1 MDKKVSMSRSERLRR
16 EKVTRYSIRK
26 YSFGAA
32 SVAVAAL
39 FMFLGNGAV
48 SAAENGVDSQ
58 GGAAVAANPNGG
70 GDTPP
75 GDGATPTNAENQ
87 KPVAEIPYS
96 IPSEKKIF
104 VYNEEDAGIEIPV
117 HDDSG
122 KIRYAT
128 VKQGSNQKFN
138 KVTGE
143 DNKLDLGFG
152 YTATIINDA
161 ENTTVA
167 ATPATQADP
176 AKIIISGKPSDT
188 LKQNNGYT
196 KNEEQ
201 TVNIGTRFVKVGD
214 EQGAN
219 NVGDSRTIKDP
230 GYMYLVLKSQTY
242 KYSIQEPASNAD
254 KISVSNIDALTE
266 QDINKIKE
274 QLKVEYSKTSQD
286 ARLASQR
293 GTALTNRS
301 EVVERVEVA
310 DGNVTVTYKD
320 GSTDVVPVA
329 NVARTNQP
337 PTVDIPYS
345 DPAKRE
351 IYVYGAEENS
361 FNIKIKDDSDKV
373 AKATLEQW
381 GSNAFKPVDG
391 ETNKINTQYGYTAN
405 EFKTETPASD
415 ATPAVITYSGTPK
428 AVDNLS
434 QARLDAAT
442 RGETPQGLALGWRYV
457 AVTDVEGTKFA
468 GSGKDAA
475 NDHAFRVMLKPQ
487 TQKYDVTTPAEESAK
502 FPVVDA
508 NNVTDAEFKK
518 LVGAN
523 NANIKLHYSAKNTD
537 ANLVSKRNENVDDK
551 ETKIK
556 SVTKVDNNMVVT
568 YNDGSTDTLP
578 LTEFARTNAAPTVE
592 LPYSNEANKQI
603 YVYTG
608 ENTALTFKGTDEN
621 EVKDLYLRGP
631 GDISG
636 NNTNKYGFTTGKV
649 ANGAVTGEGS
659 ISDDKRTATIKM
671 TGVTNLRTGQK
682 WTSFI
687 VSKDNDGKFSN
698 TDYRA
703 LDKDRNARQKPGY
716 VHFIVKNQ
724 TSKYD
729 IATPTEKVAVA
740 DPANVTEDDLAKIK
754 EKLQLE
760 YNKKNDD
767 ANISKDSPVTDKDS
781 KIKSLTKDANGNLV
795 VTYTDGSTD
804 KRPLSEFVTLD
815 KQPAI
820 DAVNKAAEDKI
831 AEINAITD
839 PNTTDDEKQAAI
851 AKVNADKEKALAA
864 INDPNLTTKAALDQA
879 QTEGITAIAADN
891 PVVAKKAEA
900 KAAIEAA
907 RKAKEDAINADRNL
921 SEAEKTAAIA
931 KANEAA
937 RAATEK
943 IDAATTDAAVDAAQ
957 TEATTAISKVN
968 PIAKE
973 NAKAAVANALT
984 AKNDEIDKRT
994 DLSQAEKDAAK
1005 AEAQKLADAELAKIN
1020 AQPDNEDTEDAARA
1034 TQKLVDAAEDKGVAD
1049 VTSVTPV
1056 AKDAAKKAV
1065 ADELAK
1071 KEAEID
1077 ARQDL
1082 TAEEKDAAKKEA
1094 QAKAAEANQAIDAQP
1109 DVAATPEEAQ
1119 AAQEQVDAAKEK
1131 GVEAIKAVNPETTA
1145 KEAADKAIDDALAAK
1160 NKAIDERTDLTDAE
1174 KKAAKDKA
1182 KAEADKAKAAVAAA
1196 TSDAEVAK
1204 AKEAGESAVGAVNP
1218 VAKDA
1223 AKKAVAD
1230 ELAKKEAEI
1239 DARQDLT
1246 AEEKDAAKK
1255 EAQAKAA
1262 EANQAIDAQ
1271 PDVAATPEEAKAAQ
1285 DKVEAAKTQGVEAIK
1300 AVNPET
1306 TAKEAADKAIDDALA
1321 AKNKAIDER
1330 TDLTDAEK
1338 KAAKDKAKAEADKA
1352 KAAVAAATSDA
1363 EVAKAKEAGESA
1375 VGAVNPVA
1383 KAAAKQ
1389 AVADELA
1396 KKEAEIDARQDL
1408 TAEEKAKVK
1417 AEAQARAAEANKAID
1432 AQPDVTT
1439 TPEESR
1445 KVQGAVDSAK
1455 EHGVAAIKAV
1465 NPETTTKAA
1474 AKKAIDDKLAEQL
1487 KAIEN
1492 TPDATD
1498 EEKAEAAEKAT
1509 ALAKEAKQAIDIA
1522 TTDSEVKKL
1531 QDDANAEIGKVL
1543 PVVEDKPNARKAIDE
1558 QTKAKKEEIDARTDL
1573 SPKAKE
1579 NLKDKADQIAA
1590 EAKKLVDAANKEAD
1604 VNKIQDA
1611 DKSAIRAVGDINRPI
1626 DKVLVNDPANLK
1638 AEEKAKILE
1647 EVKKVNP
1654 TAKEVKYNDAGNIEV
1669 TTANGDKGIINP
1681 TDLVKTL
1688 ENLDNGKGGNDINKP
1703 LDKVIIKDKSMLTES
1718 EKAQIIAAVKSVN
1731 PNSIVLLDADG
1742 TVSVSTPEGQTATI
1756 PSTELV
1762 RTKEDTAK
1770 SDAGNGEIVKPAD
1783 KVVGEPTDSAAQAK
1797 VEEKLRKL
1805 NPEAKSVKFDDKGNA
1820 TVTLND
1826 GTVATIP
1833 WKDLFKSPEDATK
1846 PNAGNDIVKP
1856 ADKTVVA
1863 NSDKLTVAEKKAI
1876 EEKVK
1881 AVNPGAT
1888 VVVDDKGN
1896 ATVTTPEGKT
1906 AVIPATDLTK
1916 SAADA
1921 AKPNAGNDVNTPAA
1935 KTVAANLDKLTDAE
1949 KKAIEEKVKAVN
1961 PGSTVVVD
1969 DKGNATVT
1977 TPEGKT
1983 AVIPA
1988 TDLVKTQDDI
1998 TKENAGNDVNTPAA
2012 KTVVADSDA
2021 LTPEEK
2027 KAIEEKVKAVNPGST
2042 VVVDDKGNA
2051 TVTKADGTVLNI
2063 PALDLVI
2070 PAGNLADEAK
2080 TAKVKTPAFRT
2091 LVGNKD
2097 NLTEDEKA
2105 AVKKAIEAVNSGAT
2119 VVVDDKGNATVTLDG
2134 NTVSIAKDQLV
2145 KTESDVTAKN
2155 SGDNINLDFEKETV
2169 ADFTNLTDSE
2179 KEAAKAKIKA
2189 ANADVVDV
2197 LFDKAGNATVVTKD
2211 GKVLAITAEVIFKQ
2225 APSAQNNGAT
2235 NTEAK
2240 VDKAKLA
2247 GAIRQLDGLIIQ
2259 ESAKLDAETAK
2270 AANALSAD
2278 AKKVFANADATQ
2290 ADVAATVK
2298 RIEDFLAKVSPAT
2311 NHASPA
2317 NDQAAQ
2323 TPAVVPA
2330 QAATNVRTVA
2340 KELPNTGTADSTV
2353 AMVAAAASALLGLG
2367 LAGRRRKED
2376 EEA

>member
-48 SAAENGVDSQ
+48 SAAENGADSQ

-70 GDTPP
+70 GEADP
-75 GDGATPTNAENQ
+75 GDGAPSTGAENGEATAGNEDSRVESTAPTYAGTT
-87 KPVAEIPYS
+87 KTENGISYTVEFSDDA
-96 IPSEKKIF
+96 KKEVY
-104 VYNEEDAGIEIPV
+104 VYNKEEADVGFHITSNE
-117 HDDSG
+117 DD
-122 KIRYAT
+122 KVTYVET
-128 VKQGSNQKFN
+128 TKGSNQKF
-138 KVTGE
+138 TSTS
-143 DNKLDLGFG
+143 D
-152 YTATIINDA
+152 ATIVTDGYGYNFKKITTETPLPLTVAMTGQPNDA
-161 ENTTVA
+161 LMRN
-167 ATPATQADP
+167 
-176 AKIIISGKPSDT
+176 S
-188 LKQNNGYT
+188 GYT
-196 KNEEQ
+196 KNQEQ
-201 TVNIGTRFVKVGD
+201 HLSIGERYLRVTSKKNKVLSAAGSGVNAIGYFKV
-214 EQGAN
+214 
-219 NVGDSRTIKDP
+219 
-230 GYMYLVLKSQTY
+230 VLKSQTY
-242 KYSIQEPASNAD
+242 KYSIHEPATNAD
-254 KISVSNIDALTE
+254 KISVTDIDNLSAA
-266 QDINKIKE
+266 DIEKIKN
-274 QLKVEYSKTSQD
+274 QLKVEHSKTSQD
-286 ARLASQR
+286 ARLESKK
-293 GTALTNRS
+293 GT
-301 EVVERVEVA
+301 VVERRDSVVDRVTVENR
-310 DGNVTVTYKD
+310 NVTVIYKD
-320 GSTDVVPVA
+320 GSTDTVPVA
-329 NVARTNQP
+329 NVARTNQR
-337 PTVDIPYS
+337 PTVEIDYS
-345 DPAKRE
+345 DPAPTKKE
-351 IYVYGAEENS
+351 VFVYGAEENS
-361 FNIKIKDDSDKV
+361 FDIKIKDDGGKIKSAVLK
-373 AKATLEQW
+373 K
-381 GSNAFKPVDG
+381 GSNQSFK
-391 ETNKINTQYGYTAN
+391 
-405 EFKTETPASD
+405 
-415 ATPAVITYSGTPK
+415 
-428 AVDNLS
+428 
-434 QARLDAAT
+434 DAADST
-442 RGETPQGLALGWRYV
+442 DK
-457 AVTDVEGTKFA
+457 TDVEYGFKADKITSETVATEGEEAIIRYTGTPAPGPGLPQNKLDEVLK
-468 GSGKDAA
+468 KDGVALGVRFVNA
-475 NDHAFRVMLKPQ
+475 IDQDNVDARVNRGTISDPAAFRVVLKPQ
-487 TQKYDVTTPAEESAK
+487 TQKYDIKTPEEADK
-502 FPVVDA
+502 VV
-508 NNVTDAEFKK
+508 VTDPAAVTEEEFEKVKEKVK
-518 LVGAN
+518 LEYSQN
-523 NANIKLHYSAKNTD
+523 NPDRRLE
-537 ANLVSKRNENVDDK
+537 SKRGQEVENQNS
-551 ETKIK
+551 KIQTIAK
-556 SVTKVDNNMVVT
+556 DGNDLLVT
-568 YNDGSTDTLP
+568 YRDGSIDRRP
-578 LTEFARTNAAPTVE
+578 LTEF
-592 LPYSNEANKQI
+592 
-603 YVYTG
+603 
-608 ENTALTFKGTDEN
+608 
-621 EVKDLYLRGP
+621 
-631 GDISG
+631 
-636 NNTNKYGFTTGKV
+636 TTL
-649 ANGAVTGEGS
+649 N
-659 ISDDKRTATIKM
+659 
-671 TGVTNLRTGQK
+671 
-682 WTSFI
+682 
-687 VSKDNDGKFSN
+687 
-698 TDYRA
+698 
-703 LDKDRNARQKPGY
+703 
-716 VHFIVKNQ
+716 
-724 TSKYD
+724 
-729 IATPTEKVAVA
+729 
-740 DPANVTEDDLAKIK
+740 
-754 EKLQLE
+754 
-760 YNKKNDD
+760 
-767 ANISKDSPVTDKDS
+767 
-781 KIKSLTKDANGNLV
+781 
-795 VTYTDGSTD
+795 
-804 KRPLSEFVTLD
+804 

-831 AEINAITD
+831 AEINAIAD

-879 QTEGITAIAADN
+879 QTEGTTAIAADN

-931 KANEAA
+931 KANAAA

-943 IDAATTDAAVDAAQ
+943 IDAATIDAAVDEAQ

-973 NAKAAVANALT
+973 NAKAAIANALT

-1005 AEAQKLADAELAKIN
+1005 AEAKKLADAELAKIN

-1049 VTSVTPV
+1049 VTSVNPV
-1056 AKDAAKKAV
+1056 AKAAAKQAV
-1065 ADELAK
+1065 ADELAAK
-1071 KEAEID
+1071 NKEID

-1082 TAEEKDAAKKEA
+1082 TAEEKA
-1094 QAKAAEANQAIDAQP
+1094 
-1109 DVAATPEEAQ
+1109 
-1119 AAQEQVDAAKEK
+1119 
-1131 GVEAIKAVNPETTA
+1131 
-1145 KEAADKAIDDALAAK
+1145 
-1160 NKAIDERTDLTDAE
+1160 
-1174 KKAAKDKA
+1174 KA
-1182 KAEADKAKAAVAAA
+1182 KAEAQAAA
-1196 TSDAEVAK
+1196 D
-1204 AKEAGESAVGAVNP
+1204 
-1218 VAKDA
+1218 
-1223 AKKAVAD
+1223 
-1230 ELAKKEAEI
+1230 
-1239 DARQDLT
+1239 
-1246 AEEKDAAKK
+1246 
-1255 EAQAKAA
+1255 
-1262 EANQAIDAQ
+1262 EANKAIDAQ

-1306 TAKEAADKAIDDALA
+1306 TAKAAADKAIDDALA

-1396 KKEAEIDARQDL
+1396 AKNKEIDARQDL
-1408 TAEEKAKVK
+1408 TAEEKAKAK
-1417 AEAQARAAEANKAID
+1417 AEAQAAADEANKAID

-1935 KTVAANLDKLTDAE
+1935 KTVAANLDKLTEAE

-2012 KTVVADSDA
+2012 KTVVADPDA

-2155 SGDNINLDFEKETV
+2155 SGDNINLDFERETV

-2211 GKVLAITAEVIFKQ
+2211 GKVLAITAEAIFKQ

-2330 QAATNVRTVA
+2330 QAANANQAATNVRTVA

-2353 AMVAAAASALLGLG
+2353 AMVAAAASAVLGLG

>member
-58 GGAAVAANPNGG
+58 GGAAVAASPNGG
-70 GDTPP
+70 GEADP
-75 GDGATPTNAENQ
+75 GDGATSTGAENGEATAGNEDSTTTTDQ
-87 KPVAEIPYS
+87 PPVVEIPYS
-96 IPSEKKIF
+96 
-104 VYNEEDAGIEIPV
+104 
-117 HDDSG
+117 
-122 KIRYAT
+122 
-128 VKQGSNQKFN
+128 
-138 KVTGE
+138 
-143 DNKLDLGFG
+143 
-152 YTATIINDA
+152 
-161 ENTTVA
+161 NTT
-167 ATPATQADP
+167 
-176 AKIIISGKPSDT
+176 
-188 LKQNNGYT
+188 
-196 KNEEQ
+196 E
-201 TVNIGTRFVKVGD
+201 
-214 EQGAN
+214 
-219 NVGDSRTIKDP
+219 
-230 GYMYLVLKSQTY
+230 
-242 KYSIQEPASNAD
+242 
-254 KISVSNIDALTE
+254 
-266 QDINKIKE
+266 
-274 QLKVEYSKTSQD
+274 
-286 ARLASQR
+286 
-293 GTALTNRS
+293 
-301 EVVERVEVA
+301 
-310 DGNVTVTYKD
+310 
-320 GSTDVVPVA
+320 
-329 NVARTNQP
+329 
-337 PTVDIPYS
+337 
-345 DPAKRE
+345 RE
-351 IYVYGAEENS
+351 IYVYGAEETS
-361 FNIKIKDDSDKV
+361 FKIKIKDDAGKI
-373 AKATLEQW
+373 KGATLLQ
-381 GSNAFKPVDG
+381 GGNKAFNSVAG
-391 ETNKINTQYGYTAN
+391 ETDKINTQYGYTAN
-405 EFKTETPASD
+405 EFKTETSASD
-415 ATPAVITYSGTPK
+415 AMPAVITYSGTPK
-428 AVDNLS
+428 ADGTLT
-434 QARLDAAT
+434 QTRLETAT
-442 RGETPQGLALGWRYV
+442 RGENPSGINLGWRYV
-457 AVTDVEGTKFA
+457 RVRDTKNMDFT
-468 GSGKDAA
+468 GSNTGKS
-475 NDHAFRVMLKPQ
+475 NDHAFNVVLKPQ
-487 TQKYDVTTPAEESAK
+487 NQKYDMTTPATEAEK
-502 FPVVDA
+502 LGVRDA
-508 NNVTDAEFKK
+508 NNVSEQEFAAIKSALK
-518 LVGAN
+518 LEYSKQNNDLNLASKRGQNVDNRDSKIKTIEKEAN
-523 NANIKLHYSAKNTD
+523 NI
-537 ANLVSKRNENVDDK
+537 
-551 ETKIK
+551 
-556 SVTKVDNNMVVT
+556 VVT
-568 YNDGSTDTLP
+568 YKDGSVDKKP
-578 LTEFARTNAAPTVE
+578 LTEFARTNTAPTVE
-592 LPYSNEANKQI
+592 IPYSVDGKKDV
-603 YVYTG
+603 YVYANEDIDLDIKYNDDSGKIKFATINKGGNQPFRPVDSTNPDIINSEYGTQFTRINSETSTPATVKITG
-608 ENTALTFKGTDEN
+608 KMTKETQGLEPRRFPTDE
-621 EVKDLYLRGP
+621 
-631 GDISG
+631 
-636 NNTNKYGFTTGKV
+636 
-649 ANGAVTGEGS
+649 AGEYRIGT
-659 ISDDKRTATIKM
+659 RYATATDTDNAKI
-671 TGVTNLRTGQK
+671 VNNA
-682 WTSFI
+682 TSSSYNRDPGSFAI
-687 VSKDNDGKFSN
+687 VLKS
-698 TDYRA
+698 
-703 LDKDRNARQKPGY
+703 
-716 VHFIVKNQ
+716 Q
-724 TSKYD
+724 TRKYD
-729 IATPTEKVAVA
+729 IKTPEEADKVVVTDPAAVTEEEFKKVKEKV
-740 DPANVTEDDLAKIK
+740 K
-754 EKLQLE
+754 LE
-760 YNKKNDD
+760 YSRTNPDKNLLD
-767 ANISKDSPVTDKDS
+767 KRGQPVDNQET
-781 KIKSLTKDANGNLV
+781 KIQSITKNGNDLL
-795 VTYTDGSTD
+795 VTYTDGSID
-804 KRPLSEFVTLD
+804 RRPLTEFTTLN

-831 AEINAITD
+831 AEINASTD
-839 PNTTDDEKQAAI
+839 PNATEDEKQAAI

-879 QTEGITAIAADN
+879 QTEGTTAIAADN
-891 PVVAKKAEA
+891 PVIAKKAEA

-937 RAATEK
+937 QSATAK

-957 TEATTAISKVN
+957 TEAITAISKVN

-973 NAKAAVANALT
+973 NAKAAIANALR
-984 AKNDEIDKRT
+984 AKNDELDKRT

-1005 AEAQKLADAELAKIN
+1005 AEAKKLADAELAKIN

-1034 TQKLVDAAEDKGVAD
+1034 TQKLVDAAEDKGIAD

-1056 AKDAAKKAV
+1056 AKAAAKQAV
-1065 ADELAK
+1065 ADELAAK
-1071 KEAEID
+1071 NKEID
-1077 ARQDL
+1077 DRQDL
-1082 TAEEKDAAKKEA
+1082 TAEEKAKAKAEA
-1094 QAKAAEANQAIDAQP
+1094 QAAADEANKAIDAQP

-1145 KEAADKAIDDALAAK
+1145 KAAADKAIDDALAAK

-1182 KAEADKAKAAVAAA
+1182 KEEADKAKAAVAAA

-1204 AKEAGESAVGAVNP
+1204 AKEAGESAVGAVTP

-1230 ELAKKEAEI
+1230 ELA
-1239 DARQDLT
+1239 
-1246 AEEKDAAKK
+1246 AKK
-1255 EAQAKAA
+1255 K
-1262 EANQAIDAQ
+1262 
-1271 PDVAATPEEAKAAQ
+1271 
-1285 DKVEAAKTQGVEAIK
+1285 
-1300 AVNPET
+1300 
-1306 TAKEAADKAIDDALA
+1306 
-1321 AKNKAIDER
+1321 
-1330 TDLTDAEK
+1330 
-1338 KAAKDKAKAEADKA
+1338 
-1352 KAAVAAATSDA
+1352 
-1363 EVAKAKEAGESA
+1363 
-1375 VGAVNPVA
+1375 
-1383 KAAAKQ
+1383 
-1389 AVADELA
+1389 
-1396 KKEAEIDARQDL
+1396 EIDARQDL

-1417 AEAQARAAEANKAID
+1417 AEAQAAADEANKAID
-1432 AQPDVTT
+1432 AQPEVTT
-1439 TPEESR
+1439 TPEEAKAAQD
-1445 KVQGAVDSAK
+1445 KVDAAK
-1455 EHGVAAIKAV
+1455 THGVAAIKAV

-1935 KTVAANLDKLTDAE
+1935 KTVAANLDKLTEAE

-2012 KTVVADSDA
+2012 KTVVADPDA

-2179 KEAAKAKIKA
+2179 KEAATAKIKA

-2211 GKVLAITAEVIFKQ
+2211 GKVLAITAEAIFKQ

-2330 QAATNVRTVA
+2330 QAANANQAATNVRTVA

>member
-48 SAAENGVDSQ
+48 SAAENGADSQ
-58 GGAAVAANPNGG
+58 GGAAVAASPNGG
-70 GDTPP
+70 GEADS
-75 GDGATPTNAENQ
+75 GDGAPSTGAENQ
-87 KPVAEIPYS
+87 KPVAVISYS
-96 IPSEKKIF
+96 RQEQKEIF
-104 VYNEEDAGIEIPV
+104 VYNEEDANIEIPV
-117 HDDSG
+117 YDDSG
-122 KIRYAT
+122 KILYAT
-128 VKQGSNQKFN
+128 FKKGSNQKFN

-143 DNKLDLGFG
+143 ENKLNLEFG
-152 YTATIINDA
+152 YTGTVINEAMSDTTTATPDA
-161 ENTTVA
+161 SGTA
-167 ATPATQADP
+167 ATQDSP
-176 AKIIISGKPSDT
+176 AKITISGKPNDE
-188 LKQNNGYT
+188 LKRKREYT
-196 KNEEQ
+196 KTEEQ
-201 TVNIGTRFVKVGD
+201 ALKIGTRYVKVGD
-214 EQGAN
+214 KQGAN
-219 NVGDSRTIKDP
+219 NVVNSGRIIDP
-230 GYMYLVLKSQTY
+230 GYISLILKSQTY
-242 KYSIQEPASNAD
+242 KYSIQEPETNAD
-254 KISVSNIDALTE
+254 KISVT
-266 QDINKIKE
+266 DINNLTNTDIEKIK
-274 QLKVEYSKTSQD
+274 QNLKVEYSKTSQD

-293 GTALTNRS
+293 GTTLTNRS
-301 EVVERVEVA
+301 EVVDSVGVA
-310 DGNVTVTYKD
+310 NGNVTVTYKD

-337 PTVDIPYS
+337 PTVEIPYS
-345 DPAKRE
+345 VDGKKDVYVYANEDIDLDIKYNDDSGKIKFATINKGGNQSFQPVDSTNQDIINSEHGTQFTRINSETPTPATVKITGKMTKETQGLDSSRFPTDEAGEYRIGTRYATATDTDNASIVNNATSSSYNRDPGSFSIVLKSQTRKYDIKTPEEADKVVVTDPAAVTEEEFAKVKEKVKLEYSQTNPDKNLLDKR
-351 IYVYGAEENS
+351 GQS
-361 FNIKIKDDSDKV
+361 
-373 AKATLEQW
+373 
-381 GSNAFKPVDG
+381 
-391 ETNKINTQYGYTAN
+391 
-405 EFKTETPASD
+405 
-415 ATPAVITYSGTPK
+415 
-428 AVDNLS
+428 VDN
-434 QARLDAAT
+434 Q
-442 RGETPQGLALGWRYV
+442 
-457 AVTDVEGTKFA
+457 
-468 GSGKDAA
+468 
-475 NDHAFRVMLKPQ
+475 
-487 TQKYDVTTPAEESAK
+487 
-502 FPVVDA
+502 
-508 NNVTDAEFKK
+508 
-518 LVGAN
+518 
-523 NANIKLHYSAKNTD
+523 
-537 ANLVSKRNENVDDK
+537 
-551 ETKIK
+551 ETKI
-556 SVTKVDNNMVVT
+556 
-568 YNDGSTDTLP
+568 
-578 LTEFARTNAAPTVE
+578 
-592 LPYSNEANKQI
+592 Q
-603 YVYTG
+603 
-608 ENTALTFKGTDEN
+608 
-621 EVKDLYLRGP
+621 
-631 GDISG
+631 
-636 NNTNKYGFTTGKV
+636 
-649 ANGAVTGEGS
+649 S
-659 ISDDKRTATIKM
+659 I
-671 TGVTNLRTGQK
+671 
-682 WTSFI
+682 
-687 VSKDNDGKFSN
+687 
-698 TDYRA
+698 
-703 LDKDRNARQKPGY
+703 
-716 VHFIVKNQ
+716 
-724 TSKYD
+724 
-729 IATPTEKVAVA
+729 
-740 DPANVTEDDLAKIK
+740 
-754 EKLQLE
+754 
-760 YNKKNDD
+760 
-767 ANISKDSPVTDKDS
+767 
-781 KIKSLTKDANGNLV
+781 TKDGNDLL
-795 VTYTDGSTD
+795 VTYTDGSID
-804 KRPLSEFVTLD
+804 RRPLTEFTTLN

-864 INDPNLTTKAALDQA
+864 INDPNLTTKAALNQA
-879 QTEGITAIAADN
+879 QTEGTTAIAADN

-937 RAATEK
+937 QAATEK
-943 IDAATTDAAVDAAQ
+943 IDAATTDAAVDTAQ

-973 NAKAAVANALT
+973 NAKAAIANALT
-984 AKNDEIDKRT
+984 AKNDELDKRT

-1005 AEAQKLADAELAKIN
+1005 AEAKKLADAELAKID

-1034 TQKLVDAAEDKGVAD
+1034 TQNLVNAAEDKGVAD

-1082 TAEEKDAAKKEA
+1082 TAEEKAKAKAEA
-1094 QAKAAEANQAIDAQP
+1094 QAAADQANKAIDAQP
-1109 DVAATPEEAQ
+1109 EVAATPEEAQ
-1119 AAQEQVDAAKEK
+1119 AAQDKVDAAKAQ

-1145 KEAADKAIDDALAAK
+1145 KAAADKAIDDALAAK

-1182 KAEADKAKAAVAAA
+1182 KEEADKAKAAVAAA

-1204 AKEAGESAVGAVNP
+1204 AKEAGESAVGAVTP

-1223 AKKAVAD
+1223 AKK
-1230 ELAKKEAEI
+1230 
-1239 DARQDLT
+1239 
-1246 AEEKDAAKK
+1246 
-1255 EAQAKAA
+1255 
-1262 EANQAIDAQ
+1262 
-1271 PDVAATPEEAKAAQ
+1271 
-1285 DKVEAAKTQGVEAIK
+1285 
-1300 AVNPET
+1300 
-1306 TAKEAADKAIDDALA
+1306 
-1321 AKNKAIDER
+1321 
-1330 TDLTDAEK
+1330 
-1338 KAAKDKAKAEADKA
+1338 
-1352 KAAVAAATSDA
+1352 
-1363 EVAKAKEAGESA
+1363 
-1375 VGAVNPVA
+1375 
-1383 KAAAKQ
+1383 

-1783 KVVGEPTDSAAQAK
+1783 KVVGEPTESAAQAK

-1935 KTVAANLDKLTDAE
+1935 KTVAANLDKLTEAE

-2012 KTVVADSDA
+2012 KTVVADPDA

-2211 GKVLAITAEVIFKQ
+2211 GKVLAITAEAIFKQ

-2270 AANALSAD
+2270 EATDLLAD

-2290 ADVAATVK
+2290 ADVAETVK

-2330 QAATNVRTVA
+2330 QAANANQAATNVRTVA

-2367 LAGRRRKED
+2367 LAGRRKED

>member
-1 MDKKVSMSRSERLRR
+1 MDKKVSMSRSERLHR

-48 SAAENGVDSQ
+48 SAAENGADSQ

-70 GDTPP
+70 GDADPV
-75 GDGATPTNAENQ
+75 DGAPSTGAENGGATAGSEAPAATTDQ
-87 KPVAEIPYS
+87 PPVVEIPYS
-96 IPSEKKIF
+96 
-104 VYNEEDAGIEIPV
+104 
-117 HDDSG
+117 
-122 KIRYAT
+122 
-128 VKQGSNQKFN
+128 
-138 KVTGE
+138 
-143 DNKLDLGFG
+143 
-152 YTATIINDA
+152 
-161 ENTTVA
+161 NTT
-167 ATPATQADP
+167 
-176 AKIIISGKPSDT
+176 
-188 LKQNNGYT
+188 
-196 KNEEQ
+196 E
-201 TVNIGTRFVKVGD
+201 
-214 EQGAN
+214 
-219 NVGDSRTIKDP
+219 
-230 GYMYLVLKSQTY
+230 
-242 KYSIQEPASNAD
+242 
-254 KISVSNIDALTE
+254 
-266 QDINKIKE
+266 
-274 QLKVEYSKTSQD
+274 
-286 ARLASQR
+286 
-293 GTALTNRS
+293 
-301 EVVERVEVA
+301 
-310 DGNVTVTYKD
+310 
-320 GSTDVVPVA
+320 
-329 NVARTNQP
+329 
-337 PTVDIPYS
+337 
-345 DPAKRE
+345 RE
-351 IYVYGAEENS
+351 IYVYGAEETS
-361 FNIKIKDDSDKV
+361 FEIKIKDDAGRIKE
-373 AKATLEQW
+373 AKLLKGGNQ
-381 GSNAFKPVDG
+381 SFQPVPNEPD
-391 ETNKINTQYGYTAN
+391 KINTEYGYKAN
-405 EFKTETPASD
+405 VFTSETD
-415 ATPAVITYSGTPK
+415 ATNEHPAVIRYSGTPAPDRK
-428 AVDNLS
+428 FT
-434 QARLDAAT
+434 QTRLEDAT
-442 RGETPQGLALGWRYV
+442 RGENPTGTNLGWRYV
-457 AVTDVEGTKFA
+457 RVRDTNNVDFT
-468 GSGKDAA
+468 GSDTGKR
-475 NDHAFRVMLKPQ
+475 NDHAFNVVLKPQKQKYDVKDLTGSQRITVNDIDNITEDELGTIKSRLQLEYSKTNTDARLQNLAGTDVNNPSQLIKAVAVSPTDSTKLAVTYNDGSVDTIEKNKVLNVRPKGIIPFSNSAEKEIYVYKGEETNLEFGVTDDSGKIKDLRIVQAKGVVGASGAAQGQVVNQYGLTMTSQTDTDGINATEDNPAITRITGTVNVPGKPQYVGTLMTRYLVAEDLERAVFSPPLQNSNLEQEGAFKLVVREQ
-487 TQKYDVTTPAEESAK
+487 TQKYDIVSQTNEADK
-502 FPVVDA
+502 IVVSDP
-508 NNVTDAEFKK
+508 D
-518 LVGAN
+518 
-523 NANIKLHYSAKNTD
+523 
-537 ANLVSKRNENVDDK
+537 NLSEADL
-551 ETKIK
+551 TKIK
-556 SVTKVDNNMVVT
+556 ENIKVKYSTADDARLSDKNNTEVENASNYIKSVATQGDQLVVT
-568 YNDGSTDTLP
+568 YNDGSTDSVP
-578 LTEFARTNAAPTVE
+578 LTSV
-592 LPYSNEANKQI
+592 
-603 YVYTG
+603 
-608 ENTALTFKGTDEN
+608 
-621 EVKDLYLRGP
+621 VK
-631 GDISG
+631 
-636 NNTNKYGFTTGKV
+636 
-649 ANGAVTGEGS
+649 
-659 ISDDKRTATIKM
+659 
-671 TGVTNLRTGQK
+671 
-682 WTSFI
+682 
-687 VSKDNDGKFSN
+687 
-698 TDYRA
+698 
-703 LDKDRNARQKPGY
+703 
-716 VHFIVKNQ
+716 
-724 TSKYD
+724 
-729 IATPTEKVAVA
+729 
-740 DPANVTEDDLAKIK
+740 
-754 EKLQLE
+754 
-760 YNKKNDD
+760 
-767 ANISKDSPVTDKDS
+767 
-781 KIKSLTKDANGNLV
+781 
-795 VTYTDGSTD
+795 
-804 KRPLSEFVTLD
+804 LD

-820 DAVNKAAEDKI
+820 DAVNTAAE
-831 AEINAITD
+831 EQINAINGNAEATQE
-839 PNTTDDEKQAAI
+839 EKDAAI

-864 INDPNLTTKAALDQA
+864 INDPSLTTKAALDQA
-879 QTEGITAIAADN
+879 QTAGTTAIAADN
-891 PVVAKKAEA
+891 PVVSAKPDAKRAVDEA
-900 KAAIEAA
+900 V
-907 RKAKEDAINADRNL
+907 KAKEDEINKSPNL
-921 SEAEKTAAIA
+921 SDKEKADALKKVKEEADKV
-931 KANEAA
+931 KAQ
-937 RAATEK
+937 
-943 IDAATTDAAVDAAQ
+943 IDAAPTNADVDTAAAKIGDALK
-957 TEATTAISKVN
+957 KVN
-968 PIAKE
+968 PVGKDLAKE
-973 NAKAAVANALT
+973 AVTNAL
-984 AKNDEIDKRT
+984 ADKNDQIDKRT
-994 DLSQAEKDAAK
+994 DLSPAEKKAAK
-1005 AEAQKLADAELAKIN
+1005 DKAKELADEQLAKIDE
-1020 AQPDNEDTEDAARA
+1020 QPDFTDTPEEA
-1034 TQKLVDAAEDKGVAD
+1034 TTAQTAVNAAEDKGIAD

-1065 ADELAK
+1065 ADELAAK
-1071 KEAEID
+1071 NKEID
-1077 ARQDL
+1077 DRQDL
-1082 TAEEKDAAKKEA
+1082 TAEEKAKAKAEA
-1094 QAKAAEANQAIDAQP
+1094 QAAADEANKAIDAQP
-1109 DVAATPEEAQ
+1109 EVAATPEEAK
-1119 AAQEQVDAAKEK
+1119 AAQEQVDAAKAQ

-1145 KEAADKAIDDALAAK
+1145 KAAADKAIDDALAAK

-1182 KAEADKAKAAVAAA
+1182 KEEADKAKAAVAAA

-1204 AKEAGESAVGAVNP
+1204 AKEAGESAVGAVTP

-1230 ELAKKEAEI
+1230 ELAAKNKEI

-1246 AEEKDAAKK
+1246 AEEKAKAK
-1255 EAQAKAA
+1255 AEAQARAA

-1271 PDVAATPEEAKAAQ
+1271 PDVAA
-1285 DKVEAAKTQGVEAIK
+1285 
-1300 AVNPET
+1300 
-1306 TAKEAADKAIDDALA
+1306 
-1321 AKNKAIDER
+1321 
-1330 TDLTDAEK
+1330 
-1338 KAAKDKAKAEADKA
+1338 
-1352 KAAVAAATSDA
+1352 
-1363 EVAKAKEAGESA
+1363 
-1375 VGAVNPVA
+1375 
-1383 KAAAKQ
+1383 
-1389 AVADELA
+1389 
-1396 KKEAEIDARQDL
+1396 
-1408 TAEEKAKVK
+1408 
-1417 AEAQARAAEANKAID
+1417 
-1432 AQPDVTT
+1432 

-2012 KTVVADSDA
+2012 KTVVADPDA

-2211 GKVLAITAEVIFKQ
+2211 GKVLAITAEAIFKQ

-2247 GAIRQLDGLIIQ
+2247 DAIRQLDGLIIQ
-2259 ESAKLDAETAK
+2259 ESTKLDAETAK

-2330 QAATNVRTVA
+2330 QAANANQAATNVRTVA

>member
-48 SAAENGVDSQ
+48 SAAENGGAAQD
-58 GGAAVAANPNGG
+58 GAAVAASPNGG
-70 GDTPP
+70 GEADP
-75 GDGATPTNAENQ
+75 GDGATSTGAENQ
-87 KPVAEIPYS
+87 KPVAEILYS

-122 KIRYAT
+122 EILFAT
-128 VKQGSNQKFN
+128 FKKGSNQSFKN
-138 KVTGE
+138 SNEG
-143 DNKLDLGFG
+143 DNKLDLEFG
-152 YTATIINDA
+152 YTGTVINRA
-161 ENTTVA
+161 ESTSA
-167 ATPATQADP
+167 AGTSATQGSP
-176 AKIIISGKPSDT
+176 AKITISGKPDAT
-188 LKQNNGYT
+188 LKAKPQYT
-196 KNEEQ
+196 KTEEQ
-201 TVNIGTRFVKVGD
+201 TLNIGTRFVKVGD
-214 EQGAN
+214 KQGLN
-219 NVGDSRTIKDP
+219 NVGDSRTSSDP

-242 KYSIQEPASNAD
+242 KYSIQEPETNAD
-254 KISVSNIDALTE
+254 KISVSNIDNLTE
-266 QDINKIKE
+266 QDIEKIKT

-293 GTALTNRS
+293 GTALTNRDS
-301 EVVERVEVA
+301 VVESVGVA

-345 DPAKRE
+345 DPTERE
-351 IYVYGAEENS
+351 IYVYSGEDNS
-361 FNIKIKDDSDKV
+361 FDIKIKDDADKIKSAKLLKGGNNAFQPVSGENDKV
-373 AKATLEQW
+373 DTE
-381 GSNAFKPVDG
+381 
-391 ETNKINTQYGYTAN
+391 YGYTAN
-405 EFKTETPASD
+405 EFKTETPASE
-415 ATPAVITYSGTPK
+415 TNPAVITYSGRTTAK
-428 AVDNLS
+428 NSLS
-434 QARLDAAT
+434 QATLD
-442 RGETPQGLALGWRYV
+442 RGTKGENPQRLALGWRYV
-457 AVTDVEGTKFA
+457 RVTDLEGTDFT
-468 GSGKDAA
+468 GSGQQKN
-475 NDHAFRVMLKPQ
+475 NDHAFNVVNKPQ
-487 TQKYDVTTPAEESAK
+487 KQKYDIKTPEEADK
-502 FPVVDA
+502 VV
-508 NNVTDAEFKK
+508 VTDPAAVTEEEFAKVKEKVK
-518 LVGAN
+518 LE
-523 NANIKLHYSAKNTD
+523 YSKTNPD
-537 ANLVSKRNENVDDK
+537 KQLESKRGQEVENQ
-551 ETKIK
+551 
-556 SVTKVDNNMVVT
+556 N
-568 YNDGSTDTLP
+568 
-578 LTEFARTNAAPTVE
+578 
-592 LPYSNEANKQI
+592 
-603 YVYTG
+603 
-608 ENTALTFKGTDEN
+608 
-621 EVKDLYLRGP
+621 
-631 GDISG
+631 
-636 NNTNKYGFTTGKV
+636 
-649 ANGAVTGEGS
+649 
-659 ISDDKRTATIKM
+659 
-671 TGVTNLRTGQK
+671 
-682 WTSFI
+682 
-687 VSKDNDGKFSN
+687 
-698 TDYRA
+698 
-703 LDKDRNARQKPGY
+703 
-716 VHFIVKNQ
+716 
-724 TSKYD
+724 
-729 IATPTEKVAVA
+729 
-740 DPANVTEDDLAKIK
+740 
-754 EKLQLE
+754 
-760 YNKKNDD
+760 
-767 ANISKDSPVTDKDS
+767 S
-781 KIKSLTKDANGNLV
+781 KIQSITKNGNDLL
-795 VTYTDGSTD
+795 VTYTDGSID
-804 KRPLSEFVTLD
+804 RRPLTEFTTLN

-831 AEINAITD
+831 AEINATAD
-839 PNTTDDEKQAAI
+839 PNATDDEKQAAI

-879 QTEGITAIAADN
+879 QTEGTTAIAADN

-907 RKAKEDAINADRNL
+907 RKAKEDAINADINL

-943 IDAATTDAAVDAAQ
+943 IDAATTDAAVNEAQ

-973 NAKAAVANALT
+973 NAKAAIANALT

-1005 AEAQKLADAELAKIN
+1005 AEAQKLADAELAKID

-1109 DVAATPEEAQ
+1109 DVAATPEEAK

-1145 KEAADKAIDDALAAK
+1145 KAAADKAIDDALAAK

-1182 KAEADKAKAAVAAA
+1182 KEEADKAKAAVAAA

-1223 AKKAVAD
+1223 AKK
-1230 ELAKKEAEI
+1230 
-1239 DARQDLT
+1239 
-1246 AEEKDAAKK
+1246 
-1255 EAQAKAA
+1255 
-1262 EANQAIDAQ
+1262 
-1271 PDVAATPEEAKAAQ
+1271 
-1285 DKVEAAKTQGVEAIK
+1285 
-1300 AVNPET
+1300 
-1306 TAKEAADKAIDDALA
+1306 
-1321 AKNKAIDER
+1321 
-1330 TDLTDAEK
+1330 
-1338 KAAKDKAKAEADKA
+1338 
-1352 KAAVAAATSDA
+1352 
-1363 EVAKAKEAGESA
+1363 
-1375 VGAVNPVA
+1375 
-1383 KAAAKQ
+1383 

-1626 DKVLVNDPANLK
+1626 DKVLVNNPANLK

-1647 EVKKVNP
+1647 EVRKVNP

-1935 KTVAANLDKLTDAE
+1935 KTVAANLDKLTEAE

-2012 KTVVADSDA
+2012 KTVVADPDA

-2134 NTVSIAKDQLV
+2134 NTVSIVKDQLV

-2211 GKVLAITAEVIFKQ
+2211 GKVLAITAEAIFKQ

-2247 GAIRQLDGLIIQ
+2247 DAIRQLDGLIIQ

-2270 AANALSAD
+2270 EATDLLAD

-2330 QAATNVRTVA
+2330 QAANANQAATNVRTVA

>member
-48 SAAENGVDSQ
+48 SAAENGADSQ
-58 GGAAVAANPNGG
+58 GGAAVAASPNGG
-70 GDTPP
+70 GEADP
-75 GDGATPTNAENQ
+75 GGGATSPATENQ
-87 KPVAEIPYS
+87 KPVADIPYS

-138 KVTGE
+138 KVAGE

-161 ENTTVA
+161 ESDNVA
-167 ATPATQADP
+167 ATPATEAVP
-176 AKIIISGKPSDT
+176 AKITISGKPNET
-188 LKQNNGYT
+188 LKGKNEYT

-214 EQGAN
+214 EQGLN

-242 KYSIQEPASNAD
+242 KYSIHEPERNAD
-254 KISVSNIDALTE
+254 KISVT
-266 QDINKIKE
+266 DINNLTPTDIEKIQT

-301 EVVERVEVA
+301 EVVDSVNVEN
-310 DGNVTVTYKD
+310 GNVTVTYKD

-345 DPAKRE
+345 DPTERE
-351 IYVYGAEENS
+351 IYVYSGEDNS
-361 FNIKIKDDSDKV
+361 FEIKIKDDADKIKSAKLLKGGNNAFRPVTGENDKV
-373 AKATLEQW
+373 DTEYGYKANVITSET
-381 GSNAFKPVDG
+381 SAS
-391 ETNKINTQYGYTAN
+391 ETN
-405 EFKTETPASD
+405 
-415 ATPAVITYSGTPK
+415 PAVITYSGTTT
-428 AVDNLS
+428 ATSGLS
-434 QARLDAAT
+434 QSKLDAGT
-442 RGETPQGLALGWRYV
+442 KGENPRRLALGWRYV
-457 AVTDVEGTKFA
+457 RVTDLEGTDFT
-468 GSGKDAA
+468 GSGERKA
-475 NDHAFRVMLKPQ
+475 NDHAFNVVNKPQ
-487 TQKYDVTTPAEESAK
+487 RE
-502 FPVVDA
+502 
-508 NNVTDAEFKK
+508 
-518 LVGAN
+518 
-523 NANIKLHYSAKNTD
+523 
-537 ANLVSKRNENVDDK
+537 
-551 ETKIK
+551 
-556 SVTKVDNNMVVT
+556 
-568 YNDGSTDTLP
+568 
-578 LTEFARTNAAPTVE
+578 
-592 LPYSNEANKQI
+592 
-603 YVYTG
+603 
-608 ENTALTFKGTDEN
+608 
-621 EVKDLYLRGP
+621 
-631 GDISG
+631 
-636 NNTNKYGFTTGKV
+636 
-649 ANGAVTGEGS
+649 
-659 ISDDKRTATIKM
+659 
-671 TGVTNLRTGQK
+671 
-682 WTSFI
+682 
-687 VSKDNDGKFSN
+687 
-698 TDYRA
+698 
-703 LDKDRNARQKPGY
+703 
-716 VHFIVKNQ
+716 
-724 TSKYD
+724 KYD
-729 IATPTEKVAVA
+729 IKTPEEADKVVVT
-740 DPANVTEDDLAKIK
+740 DPAAVTEEEFAKVK
-754 EKLQLE
+754 ERVKLE
-760 YNKKNDD
+760 YSQTNPDRRLESKRGQEVENQNSRIQSITKEGND
-767 ANISKDSPVTDKDS
+767 
-781 KIKSLTKDANGNLV
+781 LL
-795 VTYTDGSTD
+795 VTYTDGSID
-804 KRPLSEFVTLD
+804 RRPLTEFTTLN

-831 AEINAITD
+831 AEINASTD
-839 PNTTDDEKQAAI
+839 PNATEDEKQAAI
-851 AKVNADKEKALAA
+851 AKVNADKETALAA

-879 QTEGITAIAADN
+879 QTEGTTAIAADN
-891 PVVAKKAEA
+891 PVIAKKAEA

-937 RAATEK
+937 QSATAK

-973 NAKAAVANALT
+973 NAKAAIANALT
-984 AKNDEIDKRT
+984 AKNDELDKRT

-1005 AEAQKLADAELAKIN
+1005 AEAKKLADAELAKID

-1056 AKDAAKKAV
+1056 AKEAAKQAVADELAKKEAEIDARQDLTAEEKAKAKAEAQAAADEANKAIDAQPDVAATPAEAKAAQDKVDAAKAQGVEAIKAVNPETTAKAAADKAIDDALAAKNKAIDERTDLTDAEKKAAKDKAKEEADKAKAAVAAATSDAEVAKAKEAGESAVGAVTPVAKAAAKKAV

-1094 QAKAAEANQAIDAQP
+1094 QAKAAEANKAIDAQP
-1109 DVAATPEEAQ
+1109 DVAATPEEAK
-1119 AAQEQVDAAKEK
+1119 AAQEQVDAAKTQ

-1145 KEAADKAIDDALAAK
+1145 KAAADKAIDDALAAK

-1182 KAEADKAKAAVAAA
+1182 KEEADKAKAAVAAA
-1196 TSDAEVAK
+1196 TSDAEV
-1204 AKEAGESAVGAVNP
+1204 
-1218 VAKDA
+1218 
-1223 AKKAVAD
+1223 
-1230 ELAKKEAEI
+1230 
-1239 DARQDLT
+1239 
-1246 AEEKDAAKK
+1246 
-1255 EAQAKAA
+1255 
-1262 EANQAIDAQ
+1262 
-1271 PDVAATPEEAKAAQ
+1271 
-1285 DKVEAAKTQGVEAIK
+1285 
-1300 AVNPET
+1300 
-1306 TAKEAADKAIDDALA
+1306 
-1321 AKNKAIDER
+1321 
-1330 TDLTDAEK
+1330 
-1338 KAAKDKAKAEADKA
+1338 
-1352 KAAVAAATSDA
+1352 
-1363 EVAKAKEAGESA
+1363 AKEAGESA

-1383 KAAAKQ
+1383 KAAAKK

-1417 AEAQARAAEANKAID
+1417 AEAQARAAEANQAID

-1522 TTDSEVKKL
+1522 RTDSEVKKL

-1626 DKVLVNDPANLK
+1626 DKALVNDPANLK

-1647 EVKKVNP
+1647 EVRKVNP

-2012 KTVVADSDA
+2012 KTVVADPDA

-2211 GKVLAITAEVIFKQ
+2211 GKVLAITAEAIFKQ

-2247 GAIRQLDGLIIQ
+2247 DAIRQLEGLIIQ
-2259 ESAKLDAETAK
+2259 ESTKLDAETAK
-2270 AANALSAD
+2270 AATDLLAD

-2317 NDQAAQ
+2317 KDQAAQ
-2323 TPAVVPA
+2323 TPAVAPA

>member
-48 SAAENGVDSQ
+48 SAAENGADSQ
-58 GGAAVAANPNGG
+58 GGAAVAASPNGG
-70 GDTPP
+70 GEADP
-75 GDGATPTNAENQ
+75 GDGAPSTATENQ
-87 KPVAEIPYS
+87 KPVAVIDYS
-96 IPSEKKIF
+96 RQTEKEIF
-104 VYNEEDAGIEIPV
+104 VYNEEDANIEIPV

-122 KIRYAT
+122 EILYAT
-128 VKQGSNQKFN
+128 FKKGSNQKFN

-143 DNKLDLGFG
+143 ENKLDLEFG
-152 YTATIINDA
+152 YTGTVINDDKS
-161 ENTTVA
+161 NTTT
-167 ATPATQADP
+167 ATPDESGTSATVADP
-176 AKIIISGKPSDT
+176 AKISISGKPNEQ
-188 LKQNNGYT
+188 LKGNNGYT
-196 KNEEQ
+196 KREGQ
-201 TVNIGTRFVKVGD
+201 ALKIGTRFVKVGD
-214 EQGAN
+214 KQGAN
-219 NVGDSRTIKDP
+219 NVGDSGTIRDP
-230 GYMYLVLKSQTY
+230 GYISLILKSQTY

-254 KISVSNIDALTE
+254 KISVT
-266 QDINKIKE
+266 DINNLTTADIDKIKN

-301 EVVERVEVA
+301 EVVDSVNVEN
-310 DGNVTVTYKD
+310 GNVTVTYKD
-320 GSTDVVPVA
+320 GSIDVVPVA

-345 DPAKRE
+345 DPTARE
-351 IYVYGAEENS
+351 IYVYSGEDNS
-361 FNIKIKDDSDKV
+361 FDIKIKDDADKIKSAKLLKGGNREFSPVSGENDKV
-373 AKATLEQW
+373 DTE
-381 GSNAFKPVDG
+381 
-391 ETNKINTQYGYTAN
+391 YGYKAN
-405 EFKTETPASD
+405 VFNSETPASE
-415 ATPAVITYSGTPK
+415 TNPAVITYSGTTTATRDLPQNK
-428 AVDNLS
+428 
-434 QARLDAAT
+434 LDAGT
-442 RGETPQGLALGWRYV
+442 KGENPKRLALGWRYV
-457 AVTDVEGTKFA
+457 RVTDLEGTDFT
-468 GSGKDAA
+468 GSGQQKA
-475 NDHAFRVMLKPQ
+475 NDHAFNVVNKPQ
-487 TQKYDVTTPAEESAK
+487 RE
-502 FPVVDA
+502 
-508 NNVTDAEFKK
+508 
-518 LVGAN
+518 
-523 NANIKLHYSAKNTD
+523 
-537 ANLVSKRNENVDDK
+537 
-551 ETKIK
+551 
-556 SVTKVDNNMVVT
+556 
-568 YNDGSTDTLP
+568 
-578 LTEFARTNAAPTVE
+578 
-592 LPYSNEANKQI
+592 
-603 YVYTG
+603 
-608 ENTALTFKGTDEN
+608 
-621 EVKDLYLRGP
+621 
-631 GDISG
+631 
-636 NNTNKYGFTTGKV
+636 
-649 ANGAVTGEGS
+649 
-659 ISDDKRTATIKM
+659 
-671 TGVTNLRTGQK
+671 
-682 WTSFI
+682 
-687 VSKDNDGKFSN
+687 
-698 TDYRA
+698 
-703 LDKDRNARQKPGY
+703 
-716 VHFIVKNQ
+716 
-724 TSKYD
+724 KYD
-729 IATPTEKVAVA
+729 IKTPEEADKVVVT
-740 DPANVTEDDLAKIK
+740 DPAAVTEEEFAKVK
-754 EKLQLE
+754 ERVKLE
-760 YNKKNDD
+760 YSQTNPDRRLE
-767 ANISKDSPVTDKDS
+767 SKRGQEVENQNSRIQS
-781 KIKSLTKDANGNLV
+781 ITKDGNDLL
-795 VTYTDGSTD
+795 VTYTDGSID
-804 KRPLSEFVTLD
+804 RRPLTEFTTLN

-831 AEINAITD
+831 AEINASTD
-839 PNTTDDEKQAAI
+839 PNATEDEKQAAI

-864 INDPNLTTKAALDQA
+864 INDPSLTTKAALDQA
-879 QTEGITAIAADN
+879 QTEGTTAIAADN
-891 PVVAKKAEA
+891 PVIAKKAEA

-937 RAATEK
+937 QAATEK
-943 IDAATTDAAVDAAQ
+943 IDAATTDAAVDEAQ

-973 NAKAAVANALT
+973 NAKAAIANALT

-1005 AEAQKLADAELAKIN
+1005 AEAKKLADAELAKIN

-1082 TAEEKDAAKKEA
+1082 TAEEKAKAKAEA
-1094 QAKAAEANQAIDAQP
+1094 QAAADEANKAIDAQP

-1119 AAQEQVDAAKEK
+1119 AAQDKVEAAKTQ

-1145 KEAADKAIDDALAAK
+1145 KAAADKAIDDALAAK

-1246 AEEKDAAKK
+1246 AEEKAKAK
-1255 EAQAKAA
+1255 AEAQSRAA
-1262 EANQAIDAQ
+1262 EANQ
-1271 PDVAATPEEAKAAQ
+1271 
-1285 DKVEAAKTQGVEAIK
+1285 
-1300 AVNPET
+1300 
-1306 TAKEAADKAIDDALA
+1306 
-1321 AKNKAIDER
+1321 
-1330 TDLTDAEK
+1330 
-1338 KAAKDKAKAEADKA
+1338 
-1352 KAAVAAATSDA
+1352 
-1363 EVAKAKEAGESA
+1363 
-1375 VGAVNPVA
+1375 
-1383 KAAAKQ
+1383 
-1389 AVADELA
+1389 
-1396 KKEAEIDARQDL
+1396 
-1408 TAEEKAKVK
+1408 
-1417 AEAQARAAEANKAID
+1417 AID

-2012 KTVVADSDA
+2012 KTVVADPDA

-2027 KAIEEKVKAVNPGST
+2027 KAIEEKVKAVNSGST

-2189 ANADVVDV
+2189 VNADVVDV

-2211 GKVLAITAEVIFKQ
+2211 GKVLAITAEAIFKQ

-2247 GAIRQLDGLIIQ
+2247 DAIRQLDGLIIQ

-2330 QAATNVRTVA
+2330 QAANANQAATNVRTVA

-2376 EEA
+2376 EEV

>member
-48 SAAENGVDSQ
+48 SADENGTDPQ
-58 GGAAVAANPNGG
+58 GGAAVAASPNGG
-70 GDTPP
+70 GEADP
-75 GDGATPTNAENQ
+75 GDGAPSTGAENGGATAGSEAPAATTDQ
-87 KPVAEIPYS
+87 PPVVEIPYS
-96 IPSEKKIF
+96 
-104 VYNEEDAGIEIPV
+104 
-117 HDDSG
+117 
-122 KIRYAT
+122 
-128 VKQGSNQKFN
+128 
-138 KVTGE
+138 
-143 DNKLDLGFG
+143 
-152 YTATIINDA
+152 
-161 ENTTVA
+161 NTT
-167 ATPATQADP
+167 
-176 AKIIISGKPSDT
+176 
-188 LKQNNGYT
+188 
-196 KNEEQ
+196 E
-201 TVNIGTRFVKVGD
+201 
-214 EQGAN
+214 
-219 NVGDSRTIKDP
+219 
-230 GYMYLVLKSQTY
+230 
-242 KYSIQEPASNAD
+242 
-254 KISVSNIDALTE
+254 
-266 QDINKIKE
+266 
-274 QLKVEYSKTSQD
+274 
-286 ARLASQR
+286 
-293 GTALTNRS
+293 
-301 EVVERVEVA
+301 
-310 DGNVTVTYKD
+310 
-320 GSTDVVPVA
+320 
-329 NVARTNQP
+329 
-337 PTVDIPYS
+337 
-345 DPAKRE
+345 RE
-351 IYVYGAEENS
+351 IYVYGAEETS
-361 FNIKIKDDSDKV
+361 FEIKIKDDAGRIKE
-373 AKATLEQW
+373 AKLLKGGNQ
-381 GSNAFKPVDG
+381 SFQPVPNEPD
-391 ETNKINTQYGYTAN
+391 KINTEYGYKAN
-405 EFKTETPASD
+405 VFTSETD
-415 ATPAVITYSGTPK
+415 ATNEHPAVIRYSGTPAPDGK
-428 AVDNLS
+428 FT
-434 QARLDAAT
+434 QTRLEDAT
-442 RGETPQGLALGWRYV
+442 RGENPTGTNLGWRYV
-457 AVTDVEGTKFA
+457 RVRDTNNVDFT
-468 GSGKDAA
+468 GSDTGKR
-475 NDHAFRVMLKPQ
+475 NDHAFNVVLKPQKQKYDVKDLTGSQRITVNDIDNITEDELGTIKSRLQLEYSKTNTDARLQNLAGTDVNNPSQLIKAVAVSPTDSTKLAVTYNDGSVDTIEKNKVLNVRPKGIIPFSNSAQKEIYVYKGEETNLEFGVTDDSGKIKDLRIVQAKGVVGASGAAQGQVVNQYGLTMTSQTDTDGINATEDNPAITRITGTVNVPGKPQYVGTLMTRYLVAEDLERAVFSPPLQNSNLEQEGAFKLVVREQ
-487 TQKYDVTTPAEESAK
+487 TQKYDIVSQTNEADK
-502 FPVVDA
+502 IVVSDP
-508 NNVTDAEFKK
+508 D
-518 LVGAN
+518 
-523 NANIKLHYSAKNTD
+523 
-537 ANLVSKRNENVDDK
+537 NLSEADL
-551 ETKIK
+551 TKIK
-556 SVTKVDNNMVVT
+556 ENIKVKYSTADDARLSDKNNTEVENASNYIKSVATQGDQLVVT
-568 YNDGSTDTLP
+568 YNDGSTDSVP
-578 LTEFARTNAAPTVE
+578 LTSV
-592 LPYSNEANKQI
+592 
-603 YVYTG
+603 
-608 ENTALTFKGTDEN
+608 
-621 EVKDLYLRGP
+621 VK
-631 GDISG
+631 
-636 NNTNKYGFTTGKV
+636 
-649 ANGAVTGEGS
+649 
-659 ISDDKRTATIKM
+659 
-671 TGVTNLRTGQK
+671 
-682 WTSFI
+682 
-687 VSKDNDGKFSN
+687 
-698 TDYRA
+698 
-703 LDKDRNARQKPGY
+703 
-716 VHFIVKNQ
+716 
-724 TSKYD
+724 
-729 IATPTEKVAVA
+729 
-740 DPANVTEDDLAKIK
+740 
-754 EKLQLE
+754 
-760 YNKKNDD
+760 
-767 ANISKDSPVTDKDS
+767 
-781 KIKSLTKDANGNLV
+781 
-795 VTYTDGSTD
+795 
-804 KRPLSEFVTLD
+804 LD

-820 DAVNKAAEDKI
+820 DAVNTAAE
-831 AEINAITD
+831 EQINAINGNAEATQE
-839 PNTTDDEKQAAI
+839 EKDAAI

-864 INDPNLTTKAALDQA
+864 INDPSLTTKAALDQA
-879 QTEGITAIAADN
+879 QTAGTTAIAADN
-891 PVVAKKAEA
+891 PVVSAKPDAKRAVDEA
-900 KAAIEAA
+900 V
-907 RKAKEDAINADRNL
+907 KAKEDEINKSPNL
-921 SEAEKTAAIA
+921 SDKEKADALKKVKEEADKV
-931 KANEAA
+931 KAQ
-937 RAATEK
+937 
-943 IDAATTDAAVDAAQ
+943 IDAAPTNADVDTAAAKIGDALK
-957 TEATTAISKVN
+957 KVN
-968 PIAKE
+968 PVGKDLAKE
-973 NAKAAVANALT
+973 AVTNAL
-984 AKNDEIDKRT
+984 ADKNDQIDKRT
-994 DLSQAEKDAAK
+994 DLSPAEKKAAK
-1005 AEAQKLADAELAKIN
+1005 DKAKELADEQLAKIDE
-1020 AQPDNEDTEDAARA
+1020 QPDFTDTPEEA
-1034 TQKLVDAAEDKGVAD
+1034 TTAQTAVNAVEDKGIAD
-1049 VTSVTPV
+1049 VTSVNPV
-1056 AKDAAKKAV
+1056 AKAAAKQAV
-1065 ADELAK
+1065 ADELAAK
-1071 KEAEID
+1071 NKEID
-1077 ARQDL
+1077 DRQDL
-1082 TAEEKDAAKKEA
+1082 TAEEKAKAKAEA
-1094 QAKAAEANQAIDAQP
+1094 QAAADEANKAIDAQP
-1109 DVAATPEEAQ
+1109 DVAATPEEAK
-1119 AAQEQVDAAKEK
+1119 AAQDKVEAAKTQ
-1131 GVEAIKAVNPETTA
+1131 GVAAIKAVNPETTA
-1145 KEAADKAIDDALAAK
+1145 KAAADKAIDDALAAK

-1182 KAEADKAKAAVAAA
+1182 KE
-1196 TSDAEVAK
+1196 
-1204 AKEAGESAVGAVNP
+1204 
-1218 VAKDA
+1218 
-1223 AKKAVAD
+1223 
-1230 ELAKKEAEI
+1230 
-1239 DARQDLT
+1239 
-1246 AEEKDAAKK
+1246 
-1255 EAQAKAA
+1255 
-1262 EANQAIDAQ
+1262 
-1271 PDVAATPEEAKAAQ
+1271 
-1285 DKVEAAKTQGVEAIK
+1285 
-1300 AVNPET
+1300 
-1306 TAKEAADKAIDDALA
+1306 
-1321 AKNKAIDER
+1321 
-1330 TDLTDAEK
+1330 
-1338 KAAKDKAKAEADKA
+1338 EADKA

-1396 KKEAEIDARQDL
+1396 AKNKEIDDRQDLTAEEKAKAKAEAQAAADEANKAIDAQPEVAATPEEAQAAQDKVDAAKEKGVEAIKAVNPETTAKAAADKAIDDALAAKNKAIDERTDLTDAEKKAAKDKAKEEADKAKAAVAAATSDAEVAKAKEAGESAVGAVTPVAKDAAKKAVADELAKKEAEIDARQDL

-1417 AEAQARAAEANKAID
+1417 AEAQARAAEANQAID

-2012 KTVVADSDA
+2012 KTVVADPDA

-2155 SGDNINLDFEKETV
+2155 SGDNINLDFERETV

-2211 GKVLAITAEVIFKQ
+2211 GKVLAITAEAIFKQ

-2270 AANALSAD
+2270 EATDLLAD

>member
-1 MDKKVSMSRSERLRR
+1 M
-16 EKVTRYSIRK
+16 
-26 YSFGAA
+26 
-32 SVAVAAL
+32 
-39 FMFLGNGAV
+39 
-48 SAAENGVDSQ
+48 
-58 GGAAVAANPNGG
+58 
-70 GDTPP
+70 
-75 GDGATPTNAENQ
+75 
-87 KPVAEIPYS
+87 
-96 IPSEKKIF
+96 
-104 VYNEEDAGIEIPV
+104 
-117 HDDSG
+117 
-122 KIRYAT
+122 
-128 VKQGSNQKFN
+128 
-138 KVTGE
+138 
-143 DNKLDLGFG
+143 
-152 YTATIINDA
+152 
-161 ENTTVA
+161 
-167 ATPATQADP
+167 
-176 AKIIISGKPSDT
+176 
-188 LKQNNGYT
+188 
-196 KNEEQ
+196 
-201 TVNIGTRFVKVGD
+201 
-214 EQGAN
+214 
-219 NVGDSRTIKDP
+219 
-230 GYMYLVLKSQTY
+230 
-242 KYSIQEPASNAD
+242 
-254 KISVSNIDALTE
+254 
-266 QDINKIKE
+266 
-274 QLKVEYSKTSQD
+274 
-286 ARLASQR
+286 
-293 GTALTNRS
+293 
-301 EVVERVEVA
+301 
-310 DGNVTVTYKD
+310 
-320 GSTDVVPVA
+320 
-329 NVARTNQP
+329 
-337 PTVDIPYS
+337 
-345 DPAKRE
+345 
-351 IYVYGAEENS
+351 
-361 FNIKIKDDSDKV
+361 
-373 AKATLEQW
+373 
-381 GSNAFKPVDG
+381 
-391 ETNKINTQYGYTAN
+391 
-405 EFKTETPASD
+405 
-415 ATPAVITYSGTPK
+415 
-428 AVDNLS
+428 
-434 QARLDAAT
+434 
-442 RGETPQGLALGWRYV
+442 
-457 AVTDVEGTKFA
+457 
-468 GSGKDAA
+468 
-475 NDHAFRVMLKPQ
+475 
-487 TQKYDVTTPAEESAK
+487 
-502 FPVVDA
+502 
-508 NNVTDAEFKK
+508 
-518 LVGAN
+518 
-523 NANIKLHYSAKNTD
+523 
-537 ANLVSKRNENVDDK
+537 
-551 ETKIK
+551 
-556 SVTKVDNNMVVT
+556 
-568 YNDGSTDTLP
+568 
-578 LTEFARTNAAPTVE
+578 
-592 LPYSNEANKQI
+592 
-603 YVYTG
+603 
-608 ENTALTFKGTDEN
+608 
-621 EVKDLYLRGP
+621 
-631 GDISG
+631 
-636 NNTNKYGFTTGKV
+636 
-649 ANGAVTGEGS
+649 
-659 ISDDKRTATIKM
+659 
-671 TGVTNLRTGQK
+671 
-682 WTSFI
+682 
-687 VSKDNDGKFSN
+687 
-698 TDYRA
+698 
-703 LDKDRNARQKPGY
+703 
-716 VHFIVKNQ
+716 
-724 TSKYD
+724 
-729 IATPTEKVAVA
+729 
-740 DPANVTEDDLAKIK
+740 
-754 EKLQLE
+754 
-760 YNKKNDD
+760 
-767 ANISKDSPVTDKDS
+767 
-781 KIKSLTKDANGNLV
+781 
-795 VTYTDGSTD
+795 
-804 KRPLSEFVTLD
+804 
-815 KQPAI
+815 
-820 DAVNKAAEDKI
+820 NKAAEDKI

-879 QTEGITAIAADN
+879 QTEGTTAIAADN

-943 IDAATTDAAVDAAQ
+943 IDAATTDAAVDEAQ

-973 NAKAAVANALT
+973 NAKAAIANALT
-984 AKNDEIDKRT
+984 AKNDELDKRT

-1005 AEAQKLADAELAKIN
+1005 AEAKKLADAELAKID

-1034 TQKLVDAAEDKGVAD
+1034 TQNLVNAAEDKGVAD

-1065 ADELAK
+1065 ADELAAK
-1071 KEAEID
+1071 NKEID
-1077 ARQDL
+1077 DRQDL
-1082 TAEEKDAAKKEA
+1082 TAEEKAKAKAEA
-1094 QAKAAEANQAIDAQP
+1094 QAAADEANKAIDAQP
-1109 DVAATPEEAQ
+1109 DVAATPEEAK
-1119 AAQEQVDAAKEK
+1119 AAQDKVEAAKTQ
-1131 GVEAIKAVNPETTA
+1131 GVAAIKAVNPETTA
-1145 KEAADKAIDDALAAK
+1145 KAAADKAIDDALAAK

-1182 KAEADKAKAAVAAA
+1182 KEEADKAKAAVAAATSDAEVAKAKEAGESAVGAVNPVAKAAAKQAVADELAAKNKEIDDRQDLTAEEKAKAKAEAQAAADEANKAIDAQPDVAATPEEAKAAQDKVEAAKTQGVAAIKAVNPETTAKAAADKAIDDALAAKNKAIDERTDLTDAEKKAAKDKAKEEADKAKAAVAAA

-1246 AEEKDAAKK
+1246 AEEK
-1255 EAQAKAA
+1255 
-1262 EANQAIDAQ
+1262 
-1271 PDVAATPEEAKAAQ
+1271 
-1285 DKVEAAKTQGVEAIK
+1285 
-1300 AVNPET
+1300 
-1306 TAKEAADKAIDDALA
+1306 
-1321 AKNKAIDER
+1321 
-1330 TDLTDAEK
+1330 
-1338 KAAKDKAKAEADKA
+1338 
-1352 KAAVAAATSDA
+1352 
-1363 EVAKAKEAGESA
+1363 
-1375 VGAVNPVA
+1375 
-1383 KAAAKQ
+1383 
-1389 AVADELA
+1389 
-1396 KKEAEIDARQDL
+1396 
-1408 TAEEKAKVK
+1408 AKVK
-1417 AEAQARAAEANKAID
+1417 AEAQARAAEANQAID

-1935 KTVAANLDKLTDAE
+1935 KTVAANLDKLTEAE

-2012 KTVVADSDA
+2012 KTVVADPDA

-2027 KAIEEKVKAVNPGST
+2027 KAIEEKVKAVNSGST

-2211 GKVLAITAEVIFKQ
+2211 GKVLAITAEAIFKQ

-2270 AANALSAD
+2270 EATDLLAD

-2311 NHASPA
+2311 NHVSPA

-2330 QAATNVRTVA
+2330 QAANANQAATNVRTVA

>member
-48 SAAENGVDSQ
+48 SAAENGADSQ
-58 GGAAVAANPNGG
+58 GGAAVAASPNGG
-70 GDTPP
+70 GEADP
-75 GDGATPTNAENQ
+75 GGGATSPATENQ
-87 KPVAEIPYS
+87 KPVADIPYS

-138 KVTGE
+138 KVAGE

-161 ENTTVA
+161 ESDNVA
-167 ATPATQADP
+167 ATPATEAVP
-176 AKIIISGKPSDT
+176 AKITISGKPNET
-188 LKQNNGYT
+188 LKGKNEYT

-214 EQGAN
+214 EQGLN

-242 KYSIQEPASNAD
+242 KYSIHEPERNAD
-254 KISVSNIDALTE
+254 KISVT
-266 QDINKIKE
+266 DINNLTPTDIEKIKT

-301 EVVERVEVA
+301 EVVGSVNVEN
-310 DGNVTVTYKD
+310 GNVTVTYKD

-345 DPAKRE
+345 DPTERE
-351 IYVYGAEENS
+351 IYVYSGEDNS
-361 FNIKIKDDSDKV
+361 FEIKIKDDADKIKSAKLLKGGNNAFRPVTGENDKV
-373 AKATLEQW
+373 DTEYGYKANVITSET
-381 GSNAFKPVDG
+381 SAS
-391 ETNKINTQYGYTAN
+391 ETN
-405 EFKTETPASD
+405 
-415 ATPAVITYSGTPK
+415 PAVITYSGTTT
-428 AVDNLS
+428 ATSGLS
-434 QARLDAAT
+434 QSKLDAGT
-442 RGETPQGLALGWRYV
+442 KGENPRRLALGWRYV
-457 AVTDVEGTKFA
+457 RVTDLEGTDFT
-468 GSGKDAA
+468 GSGERKA
-475 NDHAFRVMLKPQ
+475 NDHAFNVVNKPQ
-487 TQKYDVTTPAEESAK
+487 RE
-502 FPVVDA
+502 
-508 NNVTDAEFKK
+508 
-518 LVGAN
+518 
-523 NANIKLHYSAKNTD
+523 
-537 ANLVSKRNENVDDK
+537 
-551 ETKIK
+551 
-556 SVTKVDNNMVVT
+556 
-568 YNDGSTDTLP
+568 
-578 LTEFARTNAAPTVE
+578 
-592 LPYSNEANKQI
+592 
-603 YVYTG
+603 
-608 ENTALTFKGTDEN
+608 
-621 EVKDLYLRGP
+621 
-631 GDISG
+631 
-636 NNTNKYGFTTGKV
+636 
-649 ANGAVTGEGS
+649 
-659 ISDDKRTATIKM
+659 
-671 TGVTNLRTGQK
+671 
-682 WTSFI
+682 
-687 VSKDNDGKFSN
+687 
-698 TDYRA
+698 
-703 LDKDRNARQKPGY
+703 
-716 VHFIVKNQ
+716 
-724 TSKYD
+724 KYD
-729 IATPTEKVAVA
+729 IKTPEEADKVVVT
-740 DPANVTEDDLAKIK
+740 DPAAVTEEEFAKVK
-754 EKLQLE
+754 ERVKLE
-760 YNKKNDD
+760 YSQTNPDRRLESKRGQEVENQNSRIQSITKEGND
-767 ANISKDSPVTDKDS
+767 
-781 KIKSLTKDANGNLV
+781 LL
-795 VTYTDGSTD
+795 VTYTDGSID
-804 KRPLSEFVTLD
+804 RRPLTEFTTLN

-831 AEINAITD
+831 AEINASTD
-839 PNTTDDEKQAAI
+839 PNATEDEKQAAI
-851 AKVNADKEKALAA
+851 AKVNADKETALAA

-879 QTEGITAIAADN
+879 QTEGTTAIAADN
-891 PVVAKKAEA
+891 PVIAKKAEA

-937 RAATEK
+937 QSATAK

-973 NAKAAVANALT
+973 NAKAAIANALT
-984 AKNDEIDKRT
+984 AKNDELDKRT

-1005 AEAQKLADAELAKIN
+1005 AEAKKLADAELAKID

-1056 AKDAAKKAV
+1056 AKEAAKQAV

-1082 TAEEKDAAKKEA
+1082 TAEEKAKAKAEA
-1094 QAKAAEANQAIDAQP
+1094 QAAADEANKAIDAQP
-1109 DVAATPEEAQ
+1109 DVAATPAEAK
-1119 AAQEQVDAAKEK
+1119 AAQDKVDAAKTQ

-1145 KEAADKAIDDALAAK
+1145 KAAADKAIDDALAAK

-1182 KAEADKAKAAVAAA
+1182 KEEADKAKAAVAAA

-1218 VAKDA
+1218 VAKEA
-1223 AKKAVAD
+1223 AKK
-1230 ELAKKEAEI
+1230 
-1239 DARQDLT
+1239 
-1246 AEEKDAAKK
+1246 
-1255 EAQAKAA
+1255 
-1262 EANQAIDAQ
+1262 
-1271 PDVAATPEEAKAAQ
+1271 
-1285 DKVEAAKTQGVEAIK
+1285 
-1300 AVNPET
+1300 
-1306 TAKEAADKAIDDALA
+1306 
-1321 AKNKAIDER
+1321 
-1330 TDLTDAEK
+1330 
-1338 KAAKDKAKAEADKA
+1338 
-1352 KAAVAAATSDA
+1352 
-1363 EVAKAKEAGESA
+1363 
-1375 VGAVNPVA
+1375 
-1383 KAAAKQ
+1383 

-1417 AEAQARAAEANKAID
+1417 AEAQARAAEANQAID

-1522 TTDSEVKKL
+1522 RTDSEVKKL

-1626 DKVLVNDPANLK
+1626 DKALVNDPANLK

-1647 EVKKVNP
+1647 EVRKVNP

-2012 KTVVADSDA
+2012 KTVVADPDA

-2211 GKVLAITAEVIFKQ
+2211 GKVLAITAEAIFKQ

-2247 GAIRQLDGLIIQ
+2247 DAIRQLEGLIIQ
-2259 ESAKLDAETAK
+2259 ESTKLDAETAK
-2270 AANALSAD
+2270 AATDLLAD

-2317 NDQAAQ
+2317 KDQAAQ
-2323 TPAVVPA
+2323 TPAVAPA

>member
-1 MDKKVSMSRSERLRR
+1 M
-16 EKVTRYSIRK
+16 
-26 YSFGAA
+26 
-32 SVAVAAL
+32 
-39 FMFLGNGAV
+39 
-48 SAAENGVDSQ
+48 
-58 GGAAVAANPNGG
+58 NP
-70 GDTPP
+70 
-75 GDGATPTNAENQ
+75 
-87 KPVAEIPYS
+87 
-96 IPSEKKIF
+96 
-104 VYNEEDAGIEIPV
+104 
-117 HDDSG
+117 
-122 KIRYAT
+122 
-128 VKQGSNQKFN
+128 
-138 KVTGE
+138 
-143 DNKLDLGFG
+143 
-152 YTATIINDA
+152 
-161 ENTTVA
+161 
-167 ATPATQADP
+167 
-176 AKIIISGKPSDT
+176 
-188 LKQNNGYT
+188 
-196 KNEEQ
+196 
-201 TVNIGTRFVKVGD
+201 
-214 EQGAN
+214 
-219 NVGDSRTIKDP
+219 
-230 GYMYLVLKSQTY
+230 
-242 KYSIQEPASNAD
+242 
-254 KISVSNIDALTE
+254 
-266 QDINKIKE
+266 
-274 QLKVEYSKTSQD
+274 
-286 ARLASQR
+286 
-293 GTALTNRS
+293 
-301 EVVERVEVA
+301 
-310 DGNVTVTYKD
+310 
-320 GSTDVVPVA
+320 
-329 NVARTNQP
+329 
-337 PTVDIPYS
+337 
-345 DPAKRE
+345 
-351 IYVYGAEENS
+351 
-361 FNIKIKDDSDKV
+361 V
-373 AKATLEQW
+373 AKA
-381 GSNAFKPVDG
+381 
-391 ETNKINTQYGYTAN
+391 
-405 EFKTETPASD
+405 
-415 ATPAVITYSGTPK
+415 
-428 AVDNLS
+428 
-434 QARLDAAT
+434 
-442 RGETPQGLALGWRYV
+442 
-457 AVTDVEGTKFA
+457 
-468 GSGKDAA
+468 
-475 NDHAFRVMLKPQ
+475 
-487 TQKYDVTTPAEESAK
+487 
-502 FPVVDA
+502 
-508 NNVTDAEFKK
+508 
-518 LVGAN
+518 
-523 NANIKLHYSAKNTD
+523 
-537 ANLVSKRNENVDDK
+537 
-551 ETKIK
+551 
-556 SVTKVDNNMVVT
+556 
-568 YNDGSTDTLP
+568 
-578 LTEFARTNAAPTVE
+578 
-592 LPYSNEANKQI
+592 
-603 YVYTG
+603 
-608 ENTALTFKGTDEN
+608 
-621 EVKDLYLRGP
+621 
-631 GDISG
+631 
-636 NNTNKYGFTTGKV
+636 
-649 ANGAVTGEGS
+649 
-659 ISDDKRTATIKM
+659 
-671 TGVTNLRTGQK
+671 
-682 WTSFI
+682 
-687 VSKDNDGKFSN
+687 
-698 TDYRA
+698 
-703 LDKDRNARQKPGY
+703 
-716 VHFIVKNQ
+716 
-724 TSKYD
+724 
-729 IATPTEKVAVA
+729 
-740 DPANVTEDDLAKIK
+740 
-754 EKLQLE
+754 
-760 YNKKNDD
+760 
-767 ANISKDSPVTDKDS
+767 
-781 KIKSLTKDANGNLV
+781 
-795 VTYTDGSTD
+795 
-804 KRPLSEFVTLD
+804 
-815 KQPAI
+815 
-820 DAVNKAAEDKI
+820 
-831 AEINAITD
+831 
-839 PNTTDDEKQAAI
+839 
-851 AKVNADKEKALAA
+851 
-864 INDPNLTTKAALDQA
+864 
-879 QTEGITAIAADN
+879 
-891 PVVAKKAEA
+891 
-900 KAAIEAA
+900 
-907 RKAKEDAINADRNL
+907 
-921 SEAEKTAAIA
+921 
-931 KANEAA
+931 
-937 RAATEK
+937 
-943 IDAATTDAAVDAAQ
+943 
-957 TEATTAISKVN
+957 
-968 PIAKE
+968 
-973 NAKAAVANALT
+973 
-984 AKNDEIDKRT
+984 
-994 DLSQAEKDAAK
+994 AAK
-1005 AEAQKLADAELAKIN
+1005 Q
-1020 AQPDNEDTEDAARA
+1020 
-1034 TQKLVDAAEDKGVAD
+1034 
-1049 VTSVTPV
+1049 
-1056 AKDAAKKAV
+1056 AV
-1065 ADELAK
+1065 ADELAAK
-1071 KEAEID
+1071 NKEID
-1077 ARQDL
+1077 DRQDL
-1082 TAEEKDAAKKEA
+1082 TAEEKA
-1094 QAKAAEANQAIDAQP
+1094 
-1109 DVAATPEEAQ
+1109 
-1119 AAQEQVDAAKEK
+1119 
-1131 GVEAIKAVNPETTA
+1131 
-1145 KEAADKAIDDALAAK
+1145 
-1160 NKAIDERTDLTDAE
+1160 
-1174 KKAAKDKA
+1174 KA
-1182 KAEADKAKAAVAAA
+1182 KAEAQAAA
-1196 TSDAEVAK
+1196 D
-1204 AKEAGESAVGAVNP
+1204 
-1218 VAKDA
+1218 
-1223 AKKAVAD
+1223 
-1230 ELAKKEAEI
+1230 
-1239 DARQDLT
+1239 
-1246 AEEKDAAKK
+1246 
-1255 EAQAKAA
+1255 
-1262 EANQAIDAQ
+1262 EANKAIDAQ

-1306 TAKEAADKAIDDALA
+1306 TAKAAADKAIDDALA

-1338 KAAKDKAKAEADKA
+1338 KAAKDKAKEEADKA

-1383 KAAAKQ
+1383 KDAAKK

-1647 EVKKVNP
+1647 EVRKVNP

-1935 KTVAANLDKLTDAE
+1935 KTVAANLDKLTEAE

-2012 KTVVADSDA
+2012 KTVVADPDA

-2155 SGDNINLDFEKETV
+2155 SGDNINLDFERETV

-2211 GKVLAITAEVIFKQ
+2211 GKVLAITAEAIFKQ

-2330 QAATNVRTVA
+2330 QAANANQAATNVRTVA

>member
-48 SAAENGVDSQ
+48 SAAENGVASQ
-58 GGAAVAANPNGG
+58 DGTAVAASPNGG
-70 GDTPP
+70 GETST
-75 GDGATPTNAENQ
+75 GDGATSTATENQ
-87 KPVAEIPYS
+87 KPVAVIDYS
-96 IPSEKKIF
+96 RQTEKEIF
-104 VYNEEDAGIEIPV
+104 VYNEEDANIEIPV
-117 HDDSG
+117 YDDSG
-122 KIRYAT
+122 EILYAT
-128 VKQGSNQKFN
+128 FKKGSNQKFN

-143 DNKLDLGFG
+143 TNKLNLEYG
-152 YTATIINDA
+152 YTGTVINDA
-161 ENTTVA
+161 MSDTTTPTA
-167 ATPATQADP
+167 TAGTPASQAAP
-176 AKIIISGKPSDT
+176 AKISISGKPDAT
-188 LKQNNGYT
+188 LKAKHEYT
-196 KNEEQ
+196 KREDQ
-201 TVNIGTRFVKVGD
+201 ALKIGTRYVKVGD
-214 EQGAN
+214 KQGAN
-219 NVGDSRTIKDP
+219 NVVNSGRIIDP
-230 GYMYLVLKSQTY
+230 GYISLILKSQTY

-254 KISVSNIDALTE
+254 KISVSNIDDLTNA
-266 QDINKIKE
+266 DIEKIKN

-286 ARLASQR
+286 ARLESKK
-293 GTALTNRS
+293 GT
-301 EVVERVEVA
+301 VVTPRESVVKNITVA

-320 GSTDVVPVA
+320 DSTDVVPVA
-329 NVARTNQP
+329 NVARTNQR
-337 PTVDIPYS
+337 PTVEIPYS
-345 DPAKRE
+345 VDGKKDVYVYANEDIDLDIKYNDDSGKIKFATINKGGNQPFSPVDNTNPDVINSDYGTQFTRINAETPTPATVKITGKMTKETQGLDSRRFPTDEAGEYRIGNRYATATDTDNAQIVNTAKSSSYNSDPGAFTIVLKSQTRKYDIKTPEEADKVVVTDPA
-351 IYVYGAEENS
+351 
-361 FNIKIKDDSDKV
+361 
-373 AKATLEQW
+373 
-381 GSNAFKPVDG
+381 
-391 ETNKINTQYGYTAN
+391 
-405 EFKTETPASD
+405 
-415 ATPAVITYSGTPK
+415 
-428 AVDNLS
+428 
-434 QARLDAAT
+434 
-442 RGETPQGLALGWRYV
+442 
-457 AVTDVEGTKFA
+457 AVT
-468 GSGKDAA
+468 
-475 NDHAFRVMLKPQ
+475 
-487 TQKYDVTTPAEESAK
+487 EE
-502 FPVVDA
+502 
-508 NNVTDAEFKK
+508 EFKK
-518 LVGAN
+518 VKEKV
-523 NANIKLHYSAKNTD
+523 KLEYSRTNPDKNLLD
-537 ANLVSKRNENVDDK
+537 KRGQSVDNQ
-551 ETKIK
+551 ETKIQ
-556 SVTKVDNNMVVT
+556 SITK
-568 YNDGSTDTLP
+568 
-578 LTEFARTNAAPTVE
+578 
-592 LPYSNEANKQI
+592 
-603 YVYTG
+603 
-608 ENTALTFKGTDEN
+608 
-621 EVKDLYLRGP
+621 
-631 GDISG
+631 
-636 NNTNKYGFTTGKV
+636 
-649 ANGAVTGEGS
+649 
-659 ISDDKRTATIKM
+659 
-671 TGVTNLRTGQK
+671 
-682 WTSFI
+682 
-687 VSKDNDGKFSN
+687 
-698 TDYRA
+698 
-703 LDKDRNARQKPGY
+703 
-716 VHFIVKNQ
+716 
-724 TSKYD
+724 
-729 IATPTEKVAVA
+729 
-740 DPANVTEDDLAKIK
+740 
-754 EKLQLE
+754 
-760 YNKKNDD
+760 
-767 ANISKDSPVTDKDS
+767 
-781 KIKSLTKDANGNLV
+781 NGNDLL
-795 VTYTDGSTD
+795 VTYTDGSID
-804 KRPLSEFVTLD
+804 RRPLTEFTTLN

-831 AEINAITD
+831 AEIKASTD
-839 PNTTDDEKQAAI
+839 PNATEDEKQAAI
-851 AKVNADKEKALAA
+851 AKVNADKETALAA

-879 QTEGITAIAADN
+879 QTAGTTAIAADN

-937 RAATEK
+937 QAATAK
-943 IDAATTDAAVDAAQ
+943 IDEATTDAAVDAAQ

-973 NAKAAVANALT
+973 NAKAAIANALT
-984 AKNDEIDKRT
+984 AKNDELDKRT

-1005 AEAQKLADAELAKIN
+1005 AEAKKLADAELAKID
-1020 AQPDNEDTEDAARA
+1020 AQPDNEDTEDVARA
-1034 TQKLVDAAEDKGVAD
+1034 TQNLVNAAEDKGVAD

-1056 AKDAAKKAV
+1056 AKDAAKQAV

-1082 TAEEKDAAKKEA
+1082 TAEEKAKAKAEA
-1094 QAKAAEANQAIDAQP
+1094 QAAADEANKAIDAQP
-1109 DVAATPEEAQ
+1109 EVAATPEEAK
-1119 AAQEQVDAAKEK
+1119 AAQDKVDAAKTQ

-1145 KEAADKAIDDALAAK
+1145 KAAADKAIDDALAAK

-1182 KAEADKAKAAVAAA
+1182 KEEADKAKAAVAAA

-1204 AKEAGESAVGAVNP
+1204 AKEAGESAVGAVTP
-1218 VAKDA
+1218 VAKD
-1223 AKKAVAD
+1223 
-1230 ELAKKEAEI
+1230 
-1239 DARQDLT
+1239 
-1246 AEEKDAAKK
+1246 
-1255 EAQAKAA
+1255 
-1262 EANQAIDAQ
+1262 
-1271 PDVAATPEEAKAAQ
+1271 
-1285 DKVEAAKTQGVEAIK
+1285 
-1300 AVNPET
+1300 
-1306 TAKEAADKAIDDALA
+1306 
-1321 AKNKAIDER
+1321 
-1330 TDLTDAEK
+1330 
-1338 KAAKDKAKAEADKA
+1338 
-1352 KAAVAAATSDA
+1352 
-1363 EVAKAKEAGESA
+1363 
-1375 VGAVNPVA
+1375 
-1383 KAAAKQ
+1383 AAKQ

-1408 TAEEKAKVK
+1408 TAEEKAKAK

-1921 AKPNAGNDVNTPAA
+1921 AKPNSGNDVNTPAA

-2012 KTVVADSDA
+2012 KTVVADPDA

-2211 GKVLAITAEVIFKQ
+2211 GKVLAITAEAIFKQ

-2247 GAIRQLDGLIIQ
+2247 DAIRQLDGLIIQ

-2330 QAATNVRTVA
+2330 QAANANQAATNVRTVA

>member
-48 SAAENGVDSQ
+48 SAAENGADSQ
-58 GGAAVAANPNGG
+58 GGAAVAASPNGG
-70 GDTPP
+70 EEANP
-75 GDGATPTNAENQ
+75 GDGAPSTGAENP
-87 KPVAEIPYS
+87 KPVAEISYS
-96 IPSEKKIF
+96 RQNEKEIF
-104 VYNEEDAGIEIPV
+104 VYNEEDANIEIPV
-117 HDDSG
+117 YDDSG
-122 KIRYAT
+122 EILYAT
-128 VKQGSNQKFN
+128 FKKGSNQKFN
-138 KVTGE
+138 KSNEG
-143 DNKLDLGFG
+143 DDKLDLEYG
-152 YTATIINDA
+152 YTGTVINEAMSD
-161 ENTTVA
+161 TTT
-167 ATPATQADP
+167 ATPDASGTSATQANP
-176 AKIIISGKPSDT
+176 AKITISGKPNDE
-188 LKQNNGYT
+188 LKRNSGYT
-196 KNEEQ
+196 KRENQ
-201 TVNIGTRFVKVGD
+201 ALKIGTRYVKVGD
-214 EQGAN
+214 KQGAN
-219 NVGDSRTIKDP
+219 NVVNSGRIIDP
-230 GYMYLVLKSQTY
+230 GYISLILKSQTY

-286 ARLASQR
+286 ARLASKK
-293 GTALTNRS
+293 GTAVESRDA
-301 EVVERVEVA
+301 VVQSVEVA

-345 DPAKRE
+345 DPTERE
-351 IYVYGAEENS
+351 IYVYSGEDNS
-361 FNIKIKDDSDKV
+361 FDIKIKDDADKIKSAKLLKGGNNAFQPVSGENDKV
-373 AKATLEQW
+373 DTE
-381 GSNAFKPVDG
+381 
-391 ETNKINTQYGYTAN
+391 YGYTAN
-405 EFKTETPASD
+405 EFKTETPASE
-415 ATPAVITYSGTPK
+415 TNPAVITYSGRTTATSGLTQSKLNEGTKGENPK
-428 AVDNLS
+428 
-434 QARLDAAT
+434 R
-442 RGETPQGLALGWRYV
+442 LALGWRYV
-457 AVTDVEGTKFA
+457 RVTDLEGTDFT
-468 GSGKDAA
+468 GSGTAKA
-475 NDHAFRVMLKPQ
+475 NNHAFNVVNKPQ
-487 TQKYDVTTPAEESAK
+487 KQKYDIKTPEEADK
-502 FPVVDA
+502 VI
-508 NNVTDAEFKK
+508 VTDLAAVTEEEFAKVKEKVK
-518 LVGAN
+518 LE
-523 NANIKLHYSAKNTD
+523 YSQTNPDKR
-537 ANLVSKRNENVDDK
+537 LESKRGQEVEDK
-551 ETKIK
+551 DSKIQSITK
-556 SVTKVDNNMVVT
+556 DGNDLLVT
-568 YNDGSTDTLP
+568 YKDGSIDRKP

-592 LPYSNEANKQI
+592 IPYSNEANKQI

-608 ENTALTFKGTDEN
+608 ENTDLTFKGTDEN
-621 EVKDLYLRGP
+621 EVKNLYLRGP
-631 GDISG
+631 GDVTS
-636 NNTNKYGFTTGKV
+636 NNANKYGFTTGKV
-649 ANGAVTGEGS
+649 ENGAVTGEGS

-671 TGVTNLRTGQK
+671 TGVTTLKAPNR

-687 VSKDNDGKFSN
+687 VSKDNDGKLSN
-698 TDYRA
+698 NDYRA
-703 LDKDRNARQKPGY
+703 LDKDPNARQKPGY
-716 VHFIVKNQ
+716 VQFIVKNQ

-729 IATPTEKVAVA
+729 IAAPTEKVAVA

-760 YNKKNDD
+760 YNKNNDD

-879 QTEGITAIAADN
+879 QTAGTTAIAADN

-937 RAATEK
+937 QAATEK
-943 IDAATTDAAVDAAQ
+943 IDAATTDAAVNEAQ

-973 NAKAAVANALT
+973 NAKAAIANALT

-1034 TQKLVDAAEDKGVAD
+1034 TQKLVDAAEDKGIAD

-1056 AKDAAKKAV
+1056 AKDAAKQAV
-1065 ADELAK
+1065 ADELAAK
-1071 KEAEID
+1071 NKEID
-1077 ARQDL
+1077 DRQDL
-1082 TAEEKDAAKKEA
+1082 TAEEKAKAKAEA
-1094 QAKAAEANQAIDAQP
+1094 QAAADEANKAIDAQP
-1109 DVAATPEEAQ
+1109 EVAATPEEAQ
-1119 AAQEQVDAAKEK
+1119 AAQDKVDAAKEK

-1145 KEAADKAIDDALAAK
+1145 KAAADKAIDDALAAK

-1182 KAEADKAKAAVAAA
+1182 KEEADKAKAAVAAA

-1204 AKEAGESAVGAVNP
+1204 AKEAGESAVGAVTP
-1218 VAKDA
+1218 VAKD
-1223 AKKAVAD
+1223 
-1230 ELAKKEAEI
+1230 
-1239 DARQDLT
+1239 
-1246 AEEKDAAKK
+1246 
-1255 EAQAKAA
+1255 
-1262 EANQAIDAQ
+1262 
-1271 PDVAATPEEAKAAQ
+1271 
-1285 DKVEAAKTQGVEAIK
+1285 
-1300 AVNPET
+1300 
-1306 TAKEAADKAIDDALA
+1306 
-1321 AKNKAIDER
+1321 
-1330 TDLTDAEK
+1330 
-1338 KAAKDKAKAEADKA
+1338 
-1352 KAAVAAATSDA
+1352 
-1363 EVAKAKEAGESA
+1363 
-1375 VGAVNPVA
+1375 
-1383 KAAAKQ
+1383 AAKQ

-1396 KKEAEIDARQDL
+1396 AKNKEIDDRQDL
-1408 TAEEKAKVK
+1408 TAEEKAKAK
-1417 AEAQARAAEANKAID
+1417 AEAQARAAEANQAID

-1647 EVKKVNP
+1647 EVRKVNP

-1833 WKDLFKSPEDATK
+1833 WKDLFKSSEDATK

-1935 KTVAANLDKLTDAE
+1935 KTVAANLDKLTEAE

-2012 KTVVADSDA
+2012 KTVVADPDA

-2211 GKVLAITAEVIFKQ
+2211 GKVLAITAEAIFKQ

-2247 GAIRQLDGLIIQ
+2247 DAIRQLEGLIIQ
-2259 ESAKLDAETAK
+2259 ESTKLDAETAK
-2270 AANALSAD
+2270 EATDLLAD

-2330 QAATNVRTVA
+2330 QAANANQAATNVRTVA

>member
-48 SAAENGVDSQ
+48 SAAENGTDPQS
-58 GGAAVAANPNGG
+58 GAAVAANPNGRGEADPG
-70 GDTPP
+70 G
-75 GDGATPTNAENQ
+75 GATSTGTENQ
-87 KPVAEIPYS
+87 KPVAVISYS
-96 IPSEKKIF
+96 RQAEKEIF
-104 VYNEEDAGIEIPV
+104 VYNEEDANIEIPV
-117 HDDSG
+117 YDDSG
-122 KIRYAT
+122 EILYAT
-128 VKQGSNQKFN
+128 FKKGSNQKFN

-143 DNKLDLGFG
+143 ENKLNLEFG
-152 YTATIINDA
+152 YTGTVIND
-161 ENTTVA
+161 NMSDTTTATPDASGTA
-167 ATPATQADP
+167 ATQDSP
-176 AKIIISGKPSDT
+176 AKIIISGKPNDE
-188 LKQNNGYT
+188 LKRKREYT
-196 KNEEQ
+196 KTEEQ
-201 TVNIGTRFVKVGD
+201 ALKIGTRYVKVGD
-214 EQGAN
+214 KQGEN
-219 NVGDSRTIKDP
+219 NVVNSGKIIDP
-230 GYMYLVLKSQTY
+230 GYISLILKSQTY
-242 KYSIQEPASNAD
+242 KYSIQKPASNAD
-254 KISVSNIDALTE
+254 KISVTDIDRLTTA
-266 QDINKIKE
+266 DIEKIKN

-286 ARLASQR
+286 ARLESKK
-293 GTALTNRS
+293 GTAVESRDA
-301 EVVERVEVA
+301 VVQSVEVA
-310 DGNVTVTYKD
+310 NGNVTVTYKD

-337 PTVDIPYS
+337 PTVEIPYS
-345 DPAKRE
+345 VDGKKDVYVYANEDIDLDIKYNDDSGKIKFATINKGGNQSFQPVDSTNQDIINSEHGTQFTRINSETPTPATVKITGKMTKETQGLDSSRFPTDEAGEYRIGTRYATATDTDNASIVNNATSSSYNRDPGSFSIVLKSQTRKYDIKTPEEADKVVVTDPAAVTEEEFAKVKEKVKLEYSQTNPDKNLLDKR
-351 IYVYGAEENS
+351 GQS
-361 FNIKIKDDSDKV
+361 
-373 AKATLEQW
+373 
-381 GSNAFKPVDG
+381 
-391 ETNKINTQYGYTAN
+391 
-405 EFKTETPASD
+405 
-415 ATPAVITYSGTPK
+415 
-428 AVDNLS
+428 VDN
-434 QARLDAAT
+434 Q
-442 RGETPQGLALGWRYV
+442 
-457 AVTDVEGTKFA
+457 
-468 GSGKDAA
+468 
-475 NDHAFRVMLKPQ
+475 
-487 TQKYDVTTPAEESAK
+487 
-502 FPVVDA
+502 
-508 NNVTDAEFKK
+508 
-518 LVGAN
+518 
-523 NANIKLHYSAKNTD
+523 
-537 ANLVSKRNENVDDK
+537 
-551 ETKIK
+551 ETKI
-556 SVTKVDNNMVVT
+556 
-568 YNDGSTDTLP
+568 
-578 LTEFARTNAAPTVE
+578 
-592 LPYSNEANKQI
+592 Q
-603 YVYTG
+603 
-608 ENTALTFKGTDEN
+608 
-621 EVKDLYLRGP
+621 
-631 GDISG
+631 
-636 NNTNKYGFTTGKV
+636 
-649 ANGAVTGEGS
+649 S
-659 ISDDKRTATIKM
+659 I
-671 TGVTNLRTGQK
+671 
-682 WTSFI
+682 
-687 VSKDNDGKFSN
+687 
-698 TDYRA
+698 
-703 LDKDRNARQKPGY
+703 
-716 VHFIVKNQ
+716 
-724 TSKYD
+724 
-729 IATPTEKVAVA
+729 
-740 DPANVTEDDLAKIK
+740 
-754 EKLQLE
+754 
-760 YNKKNDD
+760 
-767 ANISKDSPVTDKDS
+767 
-781 KIKSLTKDANGNLV
+781 TKDGNDLL
-795 VTYTDGSTD
+795 VTYTDGSID
-804 KRPLSEFVTLD
+804 RRPLTEFTTLN

-879 QTEGITAIAADN
+879 QTEGTTAIAADN

-943 IDAATTDAAVDAAQ
+943 IDAATTDAAVDEAQ

-973 NAKAAVANALT
+973 NAKAAIANALT

-1005 AEAQKLADAELAKIN
+1005 AEAKKLADAELAKIN

-1049 VTSVTPV
+1049 VSSVTPV
-1056 AKDAAKKAV
+1056 AKAAAKKAV
-1065 ADELAK
+1065 ADELAAK
-1071 KEAEID
+1071 NKEID
-1077 ARQDL
+1077 DRQDL
-1082 TAEEKDAAKKEA
+1082 TAEEKAKAKAEA
-1094 QAKAAEANQAIDAQP
+1094 QAAADEANQAIDAQP
-1109 DVAATPEEAQ
+1109 EVAATPEEAQ
-1119 AAQEQVDAAKEK
+1119 AAQDKVDAAKEK

-1145 KEAADKAIDDALAAK
+1145 KAAADKAIDDALAAK

-1182 KAEADKAKAAVAAA
+1182 KEEADKAKAAVAAA

-1246 AEEKDAAKK
+1246 AEEKAKAK
-1255 EAQAKAA
+1255 AEAQAAA
-1262 EANQAIDAQ
+1262 DEANKAIDAQ

-1285 DKVEAAKTQGVEAIK
+1285 DKVDAAKEKGVEAIK

-1306 TAKEAADKAIDDALA
+1306 TAKAAADKAIDDALA

-1338 KAAKDKAKAEADKA
+1338 KAAKDKAKEEADKA

-1383 KAAAKQ
+1383 KDAAKK

-1408 TAEEKAKVK
+1408 TAEEKAKAK

-1647 EVKKVNP
+1647 EVRKVNP

-1762 RTKEDTAK
+1762 RTKADTAK

-1935 KTVAANLDKLTDAE
+1935 KTVAANLDKLTEAE

-2012 KTVVADSDA
+2012 KTVVADPDA

-2211 GKVLAITAEVIFKQ
+2211 GKVLAITAEAIFKQ

-2247 GAIRQLDGLIIQ
+2247 DAIRQLDGLIIQ

-2270 AANALSAD
+2270 EANALSAD

-2330 QAATNVRTVA
+2330 QAANANQAATNVRTVA

>member
-1 MDKKVSMSRSERLRR
+1 MSRSERLRR

-48 SAAENGVDSQ
+48 SAAENGADSQ
-58 GGAAVAANPNGG
+58 GGAAVAASPNGG
-70 GDTPP
+70 GEADP
-75 GDGATPTNAENQ
+75 GDGAPSTGAENQ
-87 KPVAEIPYS
+87 KPVAVIDYS
-96 IPSEKKIF
+96 RQTEKEIF
-104 VYNEEDAGIEIPV
+104 VYNEEDANIEIPV
-117 HDDSG
+117 YDDSG
-122 KIRYAT
+122 EILYAT
-128 VKQGSNQKFN
+128 FKKGSNQKFN

-143 DNKLDLGFG
+143 DNKLNLEYG
-152 YTATIINDA
+152 YTGTVINEAMSD
-161 ENTTVA
+161 TTT
-167 ATPATQADP
+167 ATPATPGTAATPDAP
-176 AKIIISGKPSDT
+176 AKITISGKPDDS
-188 LKQNNGYT
+188 LKRNSGYT
-196 KNEEQ
+196 KTEAQ
-201 TVNIGTRFVKVGD
+201 ALKIGTRYVKVGD
-214 EQGAN
+214 KQGAN
-219 NVGDSRTIKDP
+219 NVVNSGKIIDP
-230 GYMYLVLKSQTY
+230 GYISLVLKSQTY

-254 KISVSNIDALTE
+254 KISVT
-266 QDINKIKE
+266 DINNLTPTDIEKIKN

-293 GTALTNRS
+293 GT
-301 EVVERVEVA
+301 VVTPRESVVKNITVE

-320 GSTDVVPVA
+320 DSTDVVPVGH
-329 NVARTNQP
+329 VARTNQP
-337 PTVDIPYS
+337 PTVEIPYS
-345 DPAKRE
+345 VDGKKDVYVYANEDIDLDIKYNDDSGKIKFATINKGGNQPFSPVDSTNPDVLNSDYGTQFTRINAETPTPATVKITGKMTKETQGLDSRRFPTDEAGEYRIGNRYATATDTDNALIVNTAKSSSYNSDPGAFTIVLKSQTRKYDIKTPEEADKVVVTDPAAVTEEEFEKVKEKVKLEYSRTNPDKNLLDKR
-351 IYVYGAEENS
+351 GQS
-361 FNIKIKDDSDKV
+361 
-373 AKATLEQW
+373 
-381 GSNAFKPVDG
+381 
-391 ETNKINTQYGYTAN
+391 
-405 EFKTETPASD
+405 
-415 ATPAVITYSGTPK
+415 
-428 AVDNLS
+428 VDN
-434 QARLDAAT
+434 Q
-442 RGETPQGLALGWRYV
+442 
-457 AVTDVEGTKFA
+457 
-468 GSGKDAA
+468 
-475 NDHAFRVMLKPQ
+475 
-487 TQKYDVTTPAEESAK
+487 
-502 FPVVDA
+502 
-508 NNVTDAEFKK
+508 
-518 LVGAN
+518 
-523 NANIKLHYSAKNTD
+523 
-537 ANLVSKRNENVDDK
+537 
-551 ETKIK
+551 ETKIQ
-556 SVTKVDNNMVVT
+556 SITKNANN
-568 YNDGSTDTLP
+568 
-578 LTEFARTNAAPTVE
+578 E
-592 LPYSNEANKQI
+592 
-603 YVYTG
+603 
-608 ENTALTFKGTDEN
+608 
-621 EVKDLYLRGP
+621 
-631 GDISG
+631 
-636 NNTNKYGFTTGKV
+636 
-649 ANGAVTGEGS
+649 
-659 ISDDKRTATIKM
+659 
-671 TGVTNLRTGQK
+671 
-682 WTSFI
+682 
-687 VSKDNDGKFSN
+687 
-698 TDYRA
+698 
-703 LDKDRNARQKPGY
+703 
-716 VHFIVKNQ
+716 
-724 TSKYD
+724 
-729 IATPTEKVAVA
+729 
-740 DPANVTEDDLAKIK
+740 
-754 EKLQLE
+754 
-760 YNKKNDD
+760 
-767 ANISKDSPVTDKDS
+767 
-781 KIKSLTKDANGNLV
+781 LV
-795 VTYTDGSTD
+795 VTYTDGSID
-804 KRPLSEFVTLD
+804 RRPLTEFTTLN

-820 DAVNKAAEDKI
+820 AAVNKAAEDKI

-839 PNTTDDEKQAAI
+839 PNATEDEKQAAI

-879 QTEGITAIAADN
+879 QTAGTNAIAADN

-973 NAKAAVANALT
+973 NAKAAIANALT
-984 AKNDEIDKRT
+984 AKNDEIDQRT

-1005 AEAQKLADAELAKIN
+1005 AEAKKLADAELAKIN

-1094 QAKAAEANQAIDAQP
+1094 QAKAAEANKAIDAQP
-1109 DVAATPEEAQ
+1109 DVAATPEEAK

-1145 KEAADKAIDDALAAK
+1145 KAAAEKAIDDALAAKNKAIDERTDLTDAEKKAAKDKAKAEADKAKAAVAAATSDAEVAKAKEAGESAVGAVTPVAKDAAKKAVADELAKKEAEIDARQDLTATPEEAKAAQDKVEAAKTQGVEAIKAVNPETTAKAAADKAIDDALAAK

-1246 AEEKDAAKK
+1246 AEEK
-1255 EAQAKAA
+1255 
-1262 EANQAIDAQ
+1262 
-1271 PDVAATPEEAKAAQ
+1271 
-1285 DKVEAAKTQGVEAIK
+1285 
-1300 AVNPET
+1300 
-1306 TAKEAADKAIDDALA
+1306 
-1321 AKNKAIDER
+1321 
-1330 TDLTDAEK
+1330 
-1338 KAAKDKAKAEADKA
+1338 
-1352 KAAVAAATSDA
+1352 
-1363 EVAKAKEAGESA
+1363 
-1375 VGAVNPVA
+1375 
-1383 KAAAKQ
+1383 
-1389 AVADELA
+1389 
-1396 KKEAEIDARQDL
+1396 
-1408 TAEEKAKVK
+1408 AKVK
-1417 AEAQARAAEANKAID
+1417 AEAQARAAEANQAID

-2012 KTVVADSDA
+2012 KTVVADPDA

-2027 KAIEEKVKAVNPGST
+2027 KAIEEKVKAVNSGST

-2211 GKVLAITAEVIFKQ
+2211 GKVLAITAEAIFKQ

-2270 AANALSAD
+2270 EATDLLAD

>member
-48 SAAENGVDSQ
+48 SAAENGADSQ

-70 GDTPP
+70 GEADP
-75 GDGATPTNAENQ
+75 GGGATSTGAENQ
-87 KPVAEIPYS
+87 KPVAVISYS
-96 IPSEKKIF
+96 RQAEKEIF
-104 VYNEEDAGIEIPV
+104 VYNEEDANIEIPV
-117 HDDSG
+117 YDDSG
-122 KIRYAT
+122 EILYAT
-128 VKQGSNQKFN
+128 FKKGSNQKFN
-138 KVTGE
+138 KSTEG
-143 DNKLDLGFG
+143 DNKLDLEYG
-152 YTATIINDA
+152 YTGTVINEPMSDTTTATPDA
-161 ENTTVA
+161 SGTA
-167 ATPATQADP
+167 ATQDSP
-176 AKIIISGKPSDT
+176 AKIIISGKPNDE
-188 LKQNNGYT
+188 LKRKREYT
-196 KNEEQ
+196 KTEEQ
-201 TVNIGTRFVKVGD
+201 ALKIGTRYVKVGD
-214 EQGAN
+214 KQGAN
-219 NVGDSRTIKDP
+219 NVVNSGRIIDP
-230 GYMYLVLKSQTY
+230 GYISLILKSQTY
-242 KYSIQEPASNAD
+242 KYSIQEPETNAD
-254 KISVSNIDALTE
+254 KISVT
-266 QDINKIKE
+266 DINNLTTADIDKIKN

-286 ARLASQR
+286 ARLASKK
-293 GTALTNRS
+293 GT
-301 EVVERVEVA
+301 VVEPRDSVVESVGVA

-320 GSTDVVPVA
+320 GSTDVVPVDR
-329 NVARTNQP
+329 VARTNQR
-337 PTVDIPYS
+337 PTVEIDYS
-345 DPAKRE
+345 DPTPTKKE
-351 IYVYGAEENS
+351 VFVYGAEENS
-361 FNIKIKDDSDKV
+361 FDIKIKDDGGKIKSAVLK
-373 AKATLEQW
+373 K
-381 GSNAFKPVDG
+381 GSNQSFKDAAGSTDKTNVEYG
-391 ETNKINTQYGYTAN
+391 FTANKITSETVATEGNPAIIRYT
-405 EFKTETPASD
+405 
-415 ATPAVITYSGTPK
+415 GTPSPYGQFTKDKLDK
-428 AVDNLS
+428 ALKGDGV
-434 QARLDAAT
+434 
-442 RGETPQGLALGWRYV
+442 ALGWRFV
-457 AVTDVEGTKFA
+457 NAVDQDDVDSRTDRGTYRDP
-468 GSGKDAA
+468 S
-475 NDHAFRVMLKPQ
+475 AFRVMLKPQ
-487 TQKYDVTTPAEESAK
+487 TQKYDIKTPEEADKVIVTDLAAVTTEEFEKVKAK
-502 FPVVDA
+502 V
-508 NNVTDAEFKK
+508 K
-518 LVGAN
+518 LE
-523 NANIKLHYSAKNTD
+523 YSQTNPD
-537 ANLVSKRNENVDDK
+537 RRLESKRGQEVENQNSK
-551 ETKIK
+551 IQSITK
-556 SVTKVDNNMVVT
+556 DGNDLLVT
-568 YNDGSTDTLP
+568 YRDGSIDRRP

-592 LPYSNEANKQI
+592 IPYSNEANKQI

-608 ENTALTFKGTDEN
+608 ENTDLTFKGTDEN
-621 EVKDLYLRGP
+621 EVKNLYLRGP
-631 GDISG
+631 GDITS
-636 NNTNKYGFTTGKV
+636 NNANNYGFTTGKV
-649 ANGAVTGEGS
+649 ENGAVTGEGS
-659 ISDDKRTATIKM
+659 VSEDKRTATIKM
-671 TGVTNLRTGQK
+671 TGKTNLAAGKQ
-682 WTSFI
+682 WTSFV
-687 VSKDNDGKFSN
+687 VSKDNDGKLSN

-703 LDKDRNARQKPGY
+703 LDKDPNARQKPGY
-716 VHFIVKNQ
+716 VRFVVKNQ

-740 DPANVTEDDLAKIK
+740 DPANVTEADLDKIK
-754 EKLQLE
+754 EKLQIE
-760 YNKKNDD
+760 YAQTNDD
-767 ANISKDSPVTDKDS
+767 ANFADKKGKTVDAEDAKT
-781 KIKSLTKDANGNLV
+781 KIKSVAKDNAGNLV

-864 INDPNLTTKAALDQA
+864 INDPSLTTKAALDQA
-879 QTEGITAIAADN
+879 QTEGTTAIAADN

-931 KANEAA
+931 KANAAA

-943 IDAATTDAAVDAAQ
+943 IDAATTDAAVNEAQ

-973 NAKAAVANALT
+973 NAKAAIANALT

-1034 TQKLVDAAEDKGVAD
+1034 TQKLVDAAEDKGIAD

-1094 QAKAAEANQAIDAQP
+1094 QAAADKANQAIDAQP

-1119 AAQEQVDAAKEK
+1119 AAQEQVDAAKAQ

-1145 KEAADKAIDDALAAK
+1145 KAAADKAIDDALAAK

-1182 KAEADKAKAAVAAA
+1182 KEEADKAKAAVAAA

-1255 EAQAKAA
+1255 EAQA
-1262 EANQAIDAQ
+1262 
-1271 PDVAATPEEAKAAQ
+1271 
-1285 DKVEAAKTQGVEAIK
+1285 
-1300 AVNPET
+1300 
-1306 TAKEAADKAIDDALA
+1306 AADKA
-1321 AKNKAIDER
+1321 N
-1330 TDLTDAEK
+1330 
-1338 KAAKDKAKAEADKA
+1338 
-1352 KAAVAAATSDA
+1352 
-1363 EVAKAKEAGESA
+1363 
-1375 VGAVNPVA
+1375 
-1383 KAAAKQ
+1383 Q
-1389 AVADELA
+1389 
-1396 KKEAEIDARQDL
+1396 
-1408 TAEEKAKVK
+1408 
-1417 AEAQARAAEANKAID
+1417 AID

-2012 KTVVADSDA
+2012 KTVVADPDA

-2027 KAIEEKVKAVNPGST
+2027 KAIEEKVKAVNSGST

-2155 SGDNINLDFEKETV
+2155 SGDNTNLDFEKETV

-2189 ANADVVDV
+2189 VNADVVDV

-2211 GKVLAITAEVIFKQ
+2211 GKVLAITAEAIFKQ

-2247 GAIRQLDGLIIQ
+2247 DAIRQLDGLIIQ

-2330 QAATNVRTVA
+2330 QAANANQAATNVRTVA

-2367 LAGRRRKED
+2367 L
-2376 EEA
+2376 

>member
-1 MDKKVSMSRSERLRR
+1 ER
-16 EKVTRYSIRK
+16 T
-26 YSFGAA
+26 
-32 SVAVAAL
+32 
-39 FMFLGNGAV
+39 
-48 SAAENGVDSQ
+48 
-58 GGAAVAANPNGG
+58 
-70 GDTPP
+70 
-75 GDGATPTNAENQ
+75 
-87 KPVAEIPYS
+87 
-96 IPSEKKIF
+96 
-104 VYNEEDAGIEIPV
+104 
-117 HDDSG
+117 
-122 KIRYAT
+122 
-128 VKQGSNQKFN
+128 
-138 KVTGE
+138 
-143 DNKLDLGFG
+143 DL
-152 YTATIINDA
+152 
-161 ENTTVA
+161 
-167 ATPATQADP
+167 
-176 AKIIISGKPSDT
+176 
-188 LKQNNGYT
+188 
-196 KNEEQ
+196 
-201 TVNIGTRFVKVGD
+201 
-214 EQGAN
+214 
-219 NVGDSRTIKDP
+219 
-230 GYMYLVLKSQTY
+230 
-242 KYSIQEPASNAD
+242 
-254 KISVSNIDALTE
+254 
-266 QDINKIKE
+266 
-274 QLKVEYSKTSQD
+274 
-286 ARLASQR
+286 
-293 GTALTNRS
+293 
-301 EVVERVEVA
+301 
-310 DGNVTVTYKD
+310 
-320 GSTDVVPVA
+320 
-329 NVARTNQP
+329 
-337 PTVDIPYS
+337 
-345 DPAKRE
+345 
-351 IYVYGAEENS
+351 
-361 FNIKIKDDSDKV
+361 
-373 AKATLEQW
+373 
-381 GSNAFKPVDG
+381 
-391 ETNKINTQYGYTAN
+391 
-405 EFKTETPASD
+405 
-415 ATPAVITYSGTPK
+415 
-428 AVDNLS
+428 
-434 QARLDAAT
+434 
-442 RGETPQGLALGWRYV
+442 
-457 AVTDVEGTKFA
+457 
-468 GSGKDAA
+468 
-475 NDHAFRVMLKPQ
+475 
-487 TQKYDVTTPAEESAK
+487 
-502 FPVVDA
+502 
-508 NNVTDAEFKK
+508 TDAEK
-518 LVGAN
+518 
-523 NANIKLHYSAKNTD
+523 
-537 ANLVSKRNENVDDK
+537 
-551 ETKIK
+551 
-556 SVTKVDNNMVVT
+556 
-568 YNDGSTDTLP
+568 
-578 LTEFARTNAAPTVE
+578 
-592 LPYSNEANKQI
+592 
-603 YVYTG
+603 
-608 ENTALTFKGTDEN
+608 
-621 EVKDLYLRGP
+621 
-631 GDISG
+631 
-636 NNTNKYGFTTGKV
+636 
-649 ANGAVTGEGS
+649 
-659 ISDDKRTATIKM
+659 
-671 TGVTNLRTGQK
+671 
-682 WTSFI
+682 
-687 VSKDNDGKFSN
+687 
-698 TDYRA
+698 
-703 LDKDRNARQKPGY
+703 
-716 VHFIVKNQ
+716 
-724 TSKYD
+724 
-729 IATPTEKVAVA
+729 
-740 DPANVTEDDLAKIK
+740 
-754 EKLQLE
+754 
-760 YNKKNDD
+760 
-767 ANISKDSPVTDKDS
+767 
-781 KIKSLTKDANGNLV
+781 
-795 VTYTDGSTD
+795 
-804 KRPLSEFVTLD
+804 
-815 KQPAI
+815 
-820 DAVNKAAEDKI
+820 KAAKD
-831 AEINAITD
+831 
-839 PNTTDDEKQAAI
+839 
-851 AKVNADKEKALAA
+851 
-864 INDPNLTTKAALDQA
+864 
-879 QTEGITAIAADN
+879 
-891 PVVAKKAEA
+891 
-900 KAAIEAA
+900 
-907 RKAKEDAINADRNL
+907 KAKEEAD
-921 SEAEKTAAIA
+921 K
-931 KANEAA
+931 
-937 RAATEK
+937 
-943 IDAATTDAAVDAAQ
+943 
-957 TEATTAISKVN
+957 
-968 PIAKE
+968 
-973 NAKAAVANALT
+973 AKAAVAAAT
-984 AKNDEIDKRT
+984 SD
-994 DLSQAEKDAAK
+994 AEVAK
-1005 AEAQKLADAELAKIN
+1005 AKEAGESAVGAVN
-1020 AQPDNEDTEDAARA
+1020 
-1034 TQKLVDAAEDKGVAD
+1034 
-1049 VTSVTPV
+1049 PV
-1056 AKDAAKKAV
+1056 AKAAAKQAV
-1065 ADELAK
+1065 ADELAAK
-1071 KEAEID
+1071 NKEID
-1077 ARQDL
+1077 DRQDL
-1082 TAEEKDAAKKEA
+1082 TAEEKAKAKAEA
-1094 QAKAAEANQAIDAQP
+1094 QAAADEANKAIDAQP
-1109 DVAATPEEAQ
+1109 DVAATPEEAK

-1145 KEAADKAIDDALAAK
+1145 KAAADKAIDDALAAK

-1230 ELAKKEAEI
+1230 ELA
-1239 DARQDLT
+1239 
-1246 AEEKDAAKK
+1246 AKK
-1255 EAQAKAA
+1255 K
-1262 EANQAIDAQ
+1262 
-1271 PDVAATPEEAKAAQ
+1271 
-1285 DKVEAAKTQGVEAIK
+1285 
-1300 AVNPET
+1300 
-1306 TAKEAADKAIDDALA
+1306 
-1321 AKNKAIDER
+1321 
-1330 TDLTDAEK
+1330 
-1338 KAAKDKAKAEADKA
+1338 
-1352 KAAVAAATSDA
+1352 
-1363 EVAKAKEAGESA
+1363 
-1375 VGAVNPVA
+1375 
-1383 KAAAKQ
+1383 
-1389 AVADELA
+1389 
-1396 KKEAEIDARQDL
+1396 EIDARQDL

-1417 AEAQARAAEANKAID
+1417 AEAQAAADEANKAID

-1439 TPEESR
+1439 TPEEA
-1445 KVQGAVDSAK
+1445 KAAQEEVDTAK

-1638 AEEKAKILE
+1638 AEEKVKILE

-2012 KTVVADSDA
+2012 KTVVADPDA

-2027 KAIEEKVKAVNPGST
+2027 KAIEEKVKAVNSGST

-2189 ANADVVDV
+2189 VNADVVDV

-2211 GKVLAITAEVIFKQ
+2211 GKVLAITAEAIFKQ

-2247 GAIRQLDGLIIQ
+2247 DAIRQLDGLIIQ

-2330 QAATNVRTVA
+2330 QAANANQAATNVRTVA

-2376 EEA
+2376 EEV

>member
-48 SAAENGVDSQ
+48 SAAENGADQ
-58 GGAAVAANPNGG
+58 GGAAVAASPNGG
-70 GDTPP
+70 GDADP
-75 GDGATPTNAENQ
+75 GDGAPSTGAENGEATAGNEAPAATTDQ
-87 KPVAEIPYS
+87 PPVVEIPYS
-96 IPSEKKIF
+96 
-104 VYNEEDAGIEIPV
+104 
-117 HDDSG
+117 
-122 KIRYAT
+122 
-128 VKQGSNQKFN
+128 
-138 KVTGE
+138 
-143 DNKLDLGFG
+143 
-152 YTATIINDA
+152 
-161 ENTTVA
+161 NTT
-167 ATPATQADP
+167 
-176 AKIIISGKPSDT
+176 
-188 LKQNNGYT
+188 
-196 KNEEQ
+196 E
-201 TVNIGTRFVKVGD
+201 
-214 EQGAN
+214 
-219 NVGDSRTIKDP
+219 
-230 GYMYLVLKSQTY
+230 
-242 KYSIQEPASNAD
+242 
-254 KISVSNIDALTE
+254 
-266 QDINKIKE
+266 
-274 QLKVEYSKTSQD
+274 
-286 ARLASQR
+286 
-293 GTALTNRS
+293 
-301 EVVERVEVA
+301 
-310 DGNVTVTYKD
+310 
-320 GSTDVVPVA
+320 
-329 NVARTNQP
+329 
-337 PTVDIPYS
+337 
-345 DPAKRE
+345 RE
-351 IYVYGAEENS
+351 IYVYGAEETS
-361 FNIKIKDDSDKV
+361 FKIKIKDDAGKI
-373 AKATLEQW
+373 KGATLLQ
-381 GSNAFKPVDG
+381 GGNKAFNSVAG
-391 ETNKINTQYGYTAN
+391 ETDKINTQYGYTAN
-405 EFKTETPASD
+405 EFKTETSASD
-415 ATPAVITYSGTPK
+415 AMPAVITYSGTPK
-428 AVDNLS
+428 AEGGFNQTKLDN
-434 QARLDAAT
+434 AT
-442 RGETPQGLALGWRYV
+442 KGETPSGFPLGWRYV
-457 AVTDVEGTKFA
+457 RVRDTNNVDFT
-468 GSGKDAA
+468 GSNTRKD
-475 NDHAFRVMLKPQ
+475 NDHAFNVVLKPQ
-487 TQKYDVTTPAEESAK
+487 NQKYDMTTPATEAEKMA
-502 FPVVDA
+502 VGDA
-508 NNVTDAEFKK
+508 NNVSEREFEAIKNSLK
-518 LVGAN
+518 LEYSRQNNDLNLTSKGGQNVENRDSKIKTIEKEAN
-523 NANIKLHYSAKNTD
+523 NI
-537 ANLVSKRNENVDDK
+537 
-551 ETKIK
+551 
-556 SVTKVDNNMVVT
+556 VVT
-568 YNDGSTDTLP
+568 YKDGSVDKKP
-578 LTEFARTNAAPTVE
+578 LTEFARTNVAPTVE

-608 ENTALTFKGTDEN
+608 ENTDLTFKGTDEN

-636 NNTNKYGFTTGKV
+636 NNTNGYGFTTGKV

-687 VSKDNDGKFSN
+687 VSKDNDGKLSN
-698 TDYRA
+698 TNYKA
-703 LDKDRNARQKPGY
+703 LDKDPNARQKPGY
-716 VHFIVKNQ
+716 VQFIVKNQ

-729 IATPTEKVAVA
+729 IAAPTEKVAVA

-804 KRPLSEFVTLD
+804 RRPLSEFVTLD

-864 INDPNLTTKAALDQA
+864 INDPSLTTKAALDQA
-879 QTEGITAIAADN
+879 QTAGTTAIAADN

-937 RAATEK
+937 QAATEK
-943 IDAATTDAAVDAAQ
+943 IDAATTDAAVDEAQ

-973 NAKAAVANALT
+973 NAKAAIANALT

-1005 AEAQKLADAELAKIN
+1005 AEAKKLADAELAKIN

-1082 TAEEKDAAKKEA
+1082 TAEEKAKAKAEA
-1094 QAKAAEANQAIDAQP
+1094 QAAADKANKAIDAQP
-1109 DVAATPEEAQ
+1109 DVAATPEEAK
-1119 AAQEQVDAAKEK
+1119 AAQEQVDAAKTQ
-1131 GVEAIKAVNPETTA
+1131 GVEAIK
-1145 KEAADKAIDDALAAK
+1145 
-1160 NKAIDERTDLTDAE
+1160 
-1174 KKAAKDKA
+1174 
-1182 KAEADKAKAAVAAA
+1182 
-1196 TSDAEVAK
+1196 
-1204 AKEAGESAVGAVNP
+1204 AVNP

-1255 EAQAKAA
+1255 EAQAAADKA
-1262 EANQAIDAQ
+1262 NKAIDAQ

-1285 DKVEAAKTQGVEAIK
+1285 EQVDAAKTQGVEAIK

-1306 TAKEAADKAIDDALA
+1306 TAKAAADKAIDDALA

-1338 KAAKDKAKAEADKA
+1338 KAAKDKAKEEADKA

-1383 KAAAKQ
+1383 KDAAKK

-1647 EVKKVNP
+1647 EVRKVNP

-1935 KTVAANLDKLTDAE
+1935 KTVAANLDKLTEAE

-2012 KTVVADSDA
+2012 KTVVADPDA

-2211 GKVLAITAEVIFKQ
+2211 GKVLAITAEAIFKQ

-2247 GAIRQLDGLIIQ
+2247 DAIRQLDGLIIQ
-2259 ESAKLDAETAK
+2259 ESTKLDAETAK

-2330 QAATNVRTVA
+2330 QAANANQAATNVRTVA

>member
-1 MDKKVSMSRSERLRR
+1 
-16 EKVTRYSIRK
+16 
-26 YSFGAA
+26 
-32 SVAVAAL
+32 
-39 FMFLGNGAV
+39 
-48 SAAENGVDSQ
+48 
-58 GGAAVAANPNGG
+58 
-70 GDTPP
+70 
-75 GDGATPTNAENQ
+75 
-87 KPVAEIPYS
+87 
-96 IPSEKKIF
+96 
-104 VYNEEDAGIEIPV
+104 
-117 HDDSG
+117 
-122 KIRYAT
+122 
-128 VKQGSNQKFN
+128 
-138 KVTGE
+138 
-143 DNKLDLGFG
+143 
-152 YTATIINDA
+152 
-161 ENTTVA
+161 
-167 ATPATQADP
+167 
-176 AKIIISGKPSDT
+176 
-188 LKQNNGYT
+188 
-196 KNEEQ
+196 
-201 TVNIGTRFVKVGD
+201 
-214 EQGAN
+214 
-219 NVGDSRTIKDP
+219 
-230 GYMYLVLKSQTY
+230 
-242 KYSIQEPASNAD
+242 
-254 KISVSNIDALTE
+254 
-266 QDINKIKE
+266 
-274 QLKVEYSKTSQD
+274 
-286 ARLASQR
+286 
-293 GTALTNRS
+293 
-301 EVVERVEVA
+301 
-310 DGNVTVTYKD
+310 
-320 GSTDVVPVA
+320 
-329 NVARTNQP
+329 
-337 PTVDIPYS
+337 
-345 DPAKRE
+345 
-351 IYVYGAEENS
+351 
-361 FNIKIKDDSDKV
+361 
-373 AKATLEQW
+373 
-381 GSNAFKPVDG
+381 
-391 ETNKINTQYGYTAN
+391 
-405 EFKTETPASD
+405 
-415 ATPAVITYSGTPK
+415 
-428 AVDNLS
+428 
-434 QARLDAAT
+434 
-442 RGETPQGLALGWRYV
+442 
-457 AVTDVEGTKFA
+457 
-468 GSGKDAA
+468 
-475 NDHAFRVMLKPQ
+475 
-487 TQKYDVTTPAEESAK
+487 
-502 FPVVDA
+502 
-508 NNVTDAEFKK
+508 
-518 LVGAN
+518 
-523 NANIKLHYSAKNTD
+523 
-537 ANLVSKRNENVDDK
+537 
-551 ETKIK
+551 
-556 SVTKVDNNMVVT
+556 
-568 YNDGSTDTLP
+568 
-578 LTEFARTNAAPTVE
+578 
-592 LPYSNEANKQI
+592 
-603 YVYTG
+603 
-608 ENTALTFKGTDEN
+608 
-621 EVKDLYLRGP
+621 
-631 GDISG
+631 
-636 NNTNKYGFTTGKV
+636 
-649 ANGAVTGEGS
+649 
-659 ISDDKRTATIKM
+659 M

-687 VSKDNDGKFSN
+687 VSKDNDGKLSN
-698 TDYRA
+698 TNYKA
-703 LDKDRNARQKPGY
+703 LDKDPNARQKPGY
-716 VHFIVKNQ
+716 VQFIVKNQ

-729 IATPTEKVAVA
+729 IAAPTEKVAVA

-879 QTEGITAIAADN
+879 QTAGTTAIAADN

-943 IDAATTDAAVDAAQ
+943 IDAATTDAAVDEAQ

-1049 VTSVTPV
+1049 VTSVT
-1056 AKDAAKKAV
+1056 
-1065 ADELAK
+1065 
-1071 KEAEID
+1071 
-1077 ARQDL
+1077 
-1082 TAEEKDAAKKEA
+1082 
-1094 QAKAAEANQAIDAQP
+1094 
-1109 DVAATPEEAQ
+1109 
-1119 AAQEQVDAAKEK
+1119 
-1131 GVEAIKAVNPETTA
+1131 
-1145 KEAADKAIDDALAAK
+1145 
-1160 NKAIDERTDLTDAE
+1160 
-1174 KKAAKDKA
+1174 
-1182 KAEADKAKAAVAAA
+1182 
-1196 TSDAEVAK
+1196 
-1204 AKEAGESAVGAVNP
+1204 P

-1383 KAAAKQ
+1383 KDAAKK

-1408 TAEEKAKVK
+1408 TAEEKDAAKK
-1417 AEAQARAAEANKAID
+1417 EAQAKAAEANQAID
-1432 AQPDVTT
+1432 AQPDVAA
-1439 TPEESR
+1439 TPEEAKAAQD
-1445 KVQGAVDSAK
+1445 KVEAAK
-1455 EHGVAAIKAV
+1455 TQGVAAIKAV

-2012 KTVVADSDA
+2012 KTVVADPDA

-2027 KAIEEKVKAVNPGST
+2027 KAIEEKVKAVNSGST

-2211 GKVLAITAEVIFKQ
+2211 GKVLAITAEAIFKQ

>member
-48 SAAENGVDSQ
+48 SAAENGADSQ
-58 GGAAVAANPNGG
+58 GGAAVAASPNGG
-70 GDTPP
+70 GEADP
-75 GDGATPTNAENQ
+75 GDGAPSTGAENQ
-87 KPVAEIPYS
+87 KPVAVISYS
-96 IPSEKKIF
+96 RQDEKEIF
-104 VYNEEDAGIEIPV
+104 VYNEEDANIAIPV
-117 HDDSG
+117 YDDSG
-122 KIRYAT
+122 EILYAT
-128 VKQGSNQKFN
+128 FKKGSNQAFR
-138 KVTGE
+138 KVTGAE
-143 DNKLDLGFG
+143 NKLDLEYG
-152 YTATIINDA
+152 YTGTVINEDMSN
-161 ENTTVA
+161 NTTPSSA
-167 ATPATQADP
+167 SGTPATQATP
-176 AKIIISGKPSDT
+176 ATITISGKPDDS
-188 LKQNNGYT
+188 LKRHNGYT
-196 KNEEQ
+196 KREEQ
-201 TVNIGTRFVKVGD
+201 ALKIGTRYVKVGD
-214 EQGAN
+214 KQGLN
-219 NVGDSRTIKDP
+219 NVVNSGQKIDP
-230 GYMYLVLKSQTY
+230 GYISLVLKSQTY
-242 KYSIQEPASNAD
+242 KYSIQEPETNAD
-254 KISVSNIDALTE
+254 KISVSNIDNLTE
-266 QDINKIKE
+266 QDIEKIKT

-301 EVVERVEVA
+301 EVVESVNVA

-329 NVARTNQP
+329 SVARTNQP

-345 DPAKRE
+345 DPTERE
-351 IYVYGAEENS
+351 IYVYSGEDNS
-361 FNIKIKDDSDKV
+361 FDIKIKDDADKIKS
-373 AKATLEQW
+373 AKLLKGGNRTF
-381 GSNAFKPVDG
+381 NPVRD
-391 ETNKINTQYGYTAN
+391 EENKVDTEYGYKAN
-405 EFKTETPASD
+405 EFKTETPASE
-415 ATPAVITYSGTPK
+415 TNPAVITYSGRTT
-428 AVDNLS
+428 ATSGLS
-434 QARLDAAT
+434 QDKLDKGT
-442 RGETPQGLALGWRYV
+442 KGENPRRLALGWRYV
-457 AVTDVEGTKFA
+457 RVTDLEGTDFT
-468 GSGKDAA
+468 GSETEKN
-475 NDHAFRVMLKPQ
+475 NDHAFNVVNKPQ
-487 TQKYDVTTPAEESAK
+487 RQKYDIKTPEEADK
-502 FPVVDA
+502 VV
-508 NNVTDAEFKK
+508 VTDPAAVTEEEFAKVKEKVK
-518 LVGAN
+518 LE
-523 NANIKLHYSAKNTD
+523 YSKTNPD
-537 ANLVSKRNENVDDK
+537 KRLESKRGQE
-551 ETKIK
+551 
-556 SVTKVDNNMVVT
+556 
-568 YNDGSTDTLP
+568 
-578 LTEFARTNAAPTVE
+578 VE
-592 LPYSNEANKQI
+592 
-603 YVYTG
+603 
-608 ENTALTFKGTDEN
+608 
-621 EVKDLYLRGP
+621 
-631 GDISG
+631 
-636 NNTNKYGFTTGKV
+636 
-649 ANGAVTGEGS
+649 
-659 ISDDKRTATIKM
+659 
-671 TGVTNLRTGQK
+671 
-682 WTSFI
+682 
-687 VSKDNDGKFSN
+687 
-698 TDYRA
+698 
-703 LDKDRNARQKPGY
+703 
-716 VHFIVKNQ
+716 
-724 TSKYD
+724 
-729 IATPTEKVAVA
+729 
-740 DPANVTEDDLAKIK
+740 
-754 EKLQLE
+754 
-760 YNKKNDD
+760 
-767 ANISKDSPVTDKDS
+767 DKDS
-781 KIKSLTKDANGNLV
+781 KIQSITKDGNDLL
-795 VTYTDGSTD
+795 VTYTDGSID
-804 KRPLSEFVTLD
+804 RRPLTEFTTLN

-879 QTEGITAIAADN
+879 QTAGTTAIAADN

-907 RKAKEDAINADRNL
+907 RKAKEDAINADINL

-943 IDAATTDAAVDAAQ
+943 IDAATTDAAVDEAQ

-973 NAKAAVANALT
+973 NAKAAIANALT

-1005 AEAQKLADAELAKIN
+1005 AEAKKLADAELAKIN

-1109 DVAATPEEAQ
+1109 DVAATPEEAK
-1119 AAQEQVDAAKEK
+1119 AAQEQVDAAK
-1131 GVEAIKAVNPETTA
+1131 A
-1145 KEAADKAIDDALAAK
+1145 
-1160 NKAIDERTDLTDAE
+1160 
-1174 KKAAKDKA
+1174 
-1182 KAEADKAKAAVAAA
+1182 
-1196 TSDAEVAK
+1196 
-1204 AKEAGESAVGAVNP
+1204 
-1218 VAKDA
+1218 
-1223 AKKAVAD
+1223 
-1230 ELAKKEAEI
+1230 
-1239 DARQDLT
+1239 
-1246 AEEKDAAKK
+1246 
-1255 EAQAKAA
+1255 
-1262 EANQAIDAQ
+1262 
-1271 PDVAATPEEAKAAQ
+1271 
-1285 DKVEAAKTQGVEAIK
+1285 QGVEAIK

-1306 TAKEAADKAIDDALA
+1306 TAKAAADKAIDDALA
-1321 AKNKAIDER
+1321 AKNQAIDER

-1396 KKEAEIDARQDL
+1396 AKNKEIDDRQDLTAEEKAKAKAEAQAAADEANKAIDAQPDVAATPEEAKAAQDKVEAAKTQGVAAIKAVNPETTAKAAADKAIDDALAAKNKAIDERTDLTDAEKKAAKDKAKEEADKAKAAVAAATSDAEVAKAKEAGESAVGAVNPVAKAAAKKAVADELAKKEAEIDARQDL

-1417 AEAQARAAEANKAID
+1417 AEAQARAAEANQAID

-1935 KTVAANLDKLTDAE
+1935 KTVAANLDKLTEAE

-2012 KTVVADSDA
+2012 KTVVADPDA

-2027 KAIEEKVKAVNPGST
+2027 KAIEEKVKAVNSGST

-2211 GKVLAITAEVIFKQ
+2211 GKVLAITAEAIFKQ

-2270 AANALSAD
+2270 EATDLLAD